1 MAMAPSALVFGSQ
14 TTLPSVEAASR
25 LRAALLLDPRLYS
38 LRTSIE
44 SLPEIWPVLAA
55 SNPELERASG
65 PAEKALRQLCRWLSR
80 GEFPDATGIS
90 ELPATFVTPFTV
102 ILHTVLY
109 MRYTDEEGGL
119 GHDDILRGVRSNGG
133 VQGFCTGLLSAVSVA
148 TSPDLEALSR
158 QASVALR
165 LAVAIGAYIDLD
177 LIDSDVSSAA
187 VRSRAGR
194 KGLEDCLAQFP
205 GAYISVITDELNA
218 TVTAPA
224 ASLDALSQSL
234 VSNGLSARLLDL
246 RGRFHHPAQR
256 KALESLLKLVTS
268 NPAFQF
274 PHSELLA
281 PVYSNINGQLLSSDS
296 IVDTLLQSILVQRC
310 DWHASISTA
319 LHKCNNGG
327 KINIVQFSL
336 VECIPPSILRQARFS
351 VQRMMDVPVQS
362 PLATVPASLNSVGVR
377 TPSAEP
383 IAIIGMG
390 CKFPGADTLE
400 EYWQLLAQGTSMCR
414 TMPEERF
421 KTSGL
426 RRSPDDKVKFWGNF
440 VNDVDAF
447 DHRFFKKS
455 SREAASMDP
464 QQRLALQVAYQT
476 LESAEYSGIAGT
488 KASRDVGCY
497 LGLCASDYTDNVAS
511 HPPNAFSSLGT
522 LRAFLSGKISHFFG
536 WTGPSITYDTACSSS
551 AVAIQAACRALQ
563 TGECSM
569 ALAGGIS
576 LYTSPNFYQNLAAA
590 SFLSPTGPT
599 KPFDA
604 KGDGYCRG
612 EGVGLVFLKRLSAA
626 LADHDYIMGVIA
638 AAAVNQNQNSTA
650 ITVPHSESQIELY
663 RKVVSEAGLHPHDI
677 SFVEAHGTGTPVG
690 DPIEFTSIRTVF
702 GGSDR
707 AEPLTIASVKGN
719 IGHTE
724 GASGVASLI
733 KTVLML
739 QHGMVPLQANH
750 TTLNPKIAPLEQ
762 DKVIIPHTTQPW
774 SASFKAACIN
784 NYGAAGSNAAMI
796 VTEAPAGAKSERQE
810 TLPKYPI
817 YVSANTASSLKAYC
831 TELLRSLS
839 SRAPDCLASLAFQ
852 LANSQ
857 NRGFPHALITSVTS
871 KAELEDQL
879 SAAVEN
885 RNISLQAATPTE
897 RPVVLAFGGQVARSV
912 GLSRQVYDSSAVLR
926 AHLRD
931 CDGILTST
939 GLNSIFPAIFQ
950 KEPIADVVLL
960 HSALFSAQ
968 YSCAM
973 TWIDAGVVPAA
984 LIGHSF
990 GQLTAL
996 TVSGVLSLKD
1006 GLDLTTGRAK
1016 LMRDAW
1022 GPEPGSMISVQA
1034 DVQTVTRLMR
1044 AAETKDPKV
1053 TLEIACFNG
1062 PTSHV
1067 VVGSA
1072 DAADRLEATL
1082 AQESIRYK
1090 RLAVS
1095 HGFHSKFTEPLLP
1108 GLEQC
1113 AGRLAFRTPRYP
1125 IETCSSGSSWTEFN
1139 ASMIVQH
1146 TRTPVYY
1153 TEAVARI
1160 AARLGP
1166 CTWLEVG
1173 TGGSVTGMIR
1183 SALNITSD
1191 HLIQAI
1197 NLAGET
1203 GTAALADATVSL
1215 WKSGHKL
1222 QFWPFHRSERPRY
1235 QQLELPLYQF
1245 EKTRH
1250 WLDWKDTVA
1259 EQTNVPNP
1267 TREETPAEEFLTFVK
1282 YGDRTKQQAEFRIS
1296 TQHEKYSFFVKG
1308 HAVLT
1313 EPLCPAPLYIDLAC
1327 QAGRIVYS
1335 NTSETQIIPSVED
1348 LEIQAPLG
1356 VGDRVIILQLQQSPF
1371 SKTAWTFRFCSRP
1384 ATGASA
1390 EEQLHASG
1398 TIVLRANDTKTAA
1411 EFSRFGRLVSRKRVQ
1426 EMRSDPDCHILQG
1439 PVVYQ
1444 LFSRV
1449 VTYADYYKGVQ
1460 SVHAS
1465 GTEVTGRIKLP
1476 STVEDADMRR
1486 PLLVDNFIQTAGI
1499 HVNCLTDVGAKEV
1512 YVCTKVDRV
1521 QSGVTFAEGLADV
1534 DASWIVHSSYHP
1546 TSEKEVVNDIFV
1558 FNAATGELALFIL
1571 GAHFTRVQISS
1582 LGRVLSRANTA
1593 DGAPV
1598 KVAVPVQ
1605 SPALR
1610 AQPKRVL
1617 LPPAIKRSTTGP
1629 TSEVSDKLKKT
1640 LSRVIEVSVADI
1652 HDRDNLADL
1661 GVDSLLGTEV
1671 LNEVNQVFNVSIPA
1685 DEFALLTD
1693 VASISKCLGS
1703 HLGLH
1708 DSGSQ
1713 PEDLAD
1719 ADSVDSDSDIP
1730 TGAVTSGIT
1739 TPDDSVSRLA
1749 DLLAEHLEYDGTI
1762 EASNNLA
1769 DLGLDSIL
1777 SIELANDIK
1786 KIFNCDVDMS
1796 QLNMDSTFADLIAL
1810 ISALEMGQSL
1820 PSVPASLTT
1829 QGSDLDNAQQA
1840 FEQIRFDYDVY
1851 TKETGFYDFWKRV
1864 YPAQSRLVL
1873 AYTVEAFAQLG
1884 CNLAVMQPGDQLPK
1898 IKYLPVHEKLMQQLY
1913 EILRDGMLVATS
1925 KSGLVRTD
1933 KPVDSTPSTQL
1944 LEEINVRAPQ
1954 HASEHNLLHITG
1966 SKLADCLT
1974 GAADP
1979 LNLLFRSK
1987 ANRDLLAEV
1996 YLNGPMYAAISRLLC
2011 SFLENALSG
2020 RPSSGT
2026 FQILELGGGT
2036 GGTTGHVLDHLVRC
2050 GIPFTYT
2057 FSDVSGSFVAAAR
2070 KKFAGR
2076 PYMEYQVIDIEKEP
2090 ADALIG
2096 KFHAVI
2102 STNCIHATRN
2112 LEHSTGNIH
2121 RMLRPDG
2128 FVALVEF
2135 TRNMYWF
2142 DLVFGLLEGWWLFE
2156 DGRRHVIASE
2166 HFWNTSMRKAGFQ
2179 HVSWTD
2185 GDTLEAR
2192 TLRIITGFRA
2202 PAVVE
2207 SYTPRLDS
2215 RNTETVVE
2223 TVMYKQ
2229 TDGIPLFA
2237 DVYYPPCV
2245 SDEPRP
2251 IALMIH
2257 GGGHVMLSRR
2267 DIRPKQTAHLH
2278 SLGFLPVS
2286 IDYRLCPE
2294 TTLIEGPMR
2303 DVSDAM
2309 AWARSTFCSL
2319 PLLCPGLTVDPSRI
2333 VVVGWSTGGHLAMTT
2348 AFTSIER
2355 GLSPPDAIL
2364 AFYCPTDYEDP
2375 VWAHPNYPENT
2386 DADGLSVMEYN
2397 LLEGVQDRPIT
2408 AYNVP
2413 LSSRSSSKAGG
2424 TPASG
2429 WMAPDDP
2436 RSRIVLHMN
2445 WKGQCLPVLLRG
2457 LPPSSSLSP
2466 SDAEQLMSQP
2476 QPGIE
2481 EIQRVSPYA
2490 QIQKGIYRTP
2500 TFVIHGT
2507 EDDLIPYEQSVRTVQ
2522 ALKDMGVR
2530 AEVSVPQGK
2539 AHLFDMF
2546 KDADGSSWEIVK
2558 RGYNFLKEVVS
2569 GK

>member
-1 MAMAPSALVFGSQ
+1 MALAPSALVFGSQ
-14 TTLPSVEAASR
+14 TTLPSVEAALR
-25 LRAALLLDPRLYS
+25 LRAVLLLDPRLYP
-38 LRTSIE
+38 LRISIE
-44 SLPEIWPVLAA
+44 SLPEIWPVLTV
-55 SNPELERASG
+55 SNPALERVAG
-65 PAEKALRQLCRWLSR
+65 PAEKALRQLCRWISHE
-80 GEFPDATGIS
+80 EFPDSTEIS
-90 ELPATFVTPFTV
+90 ELPATFVTPLTV
-102 ILHTVLY
+102 ILHTILY
-109 MRYTDEEGGL
+109 VRYTSEDGGL
-119 GHDDILRGVRSNGG
+119 GHAGVLRAVQSNGG
-133 VQGFCTGLLSAVSVA
+133 VQGFCTGLLTAATVA

-177 LIDSDVSSAA
+177 LIDSDVSSVA
-187 VRSRAGR
+187 VRSRAGK
-194 KGLEDCLAQFP
+194 KGLEDCLVQFP

-218 TVTAPA
+218 TVTAPT

-234 VSNGLSARLLDL
+234 ASNGLSAKRFDL
-246 RGRFHHPAQR
+246 RGRFHHPAHK
-256 KALESLLKLVTS
+256 KALESLRKLVAS
-268 NPAFQF
+268 NRGFQF
-274 PHSELLA
+274 LHSELLV
-281 PVYSNINGQLLSSDS
+281 PVYANINGQILSSDS
-296 IVDTLLQSILVQRC
+296 IIDTLLQSILVQRC
-310 DWHASISTA
+310 DWYTSISTA
-319 LHKCNNGG
+319 FHKCSSGE
-327 KINIVQFSL
+327 KTNIVQFSL
-336 VECIPPSILRQARFS
+336 VECIPPSFTRQARLS
-351 VQRMMDVPVQS
+351 VQRIADVPVQRL
-362 PLATVPASLNSVGVR
+362 PTTLPASLNTVGTR
-377 TPSAEP
+377 APTSEP
-383 IAIIGMG
+383 VAIIGMG

-400 EYWQLLAQGTSMCR
+400 EYWQLLAHGVSMCR

-421 KTSGL
+421 RTSGL
-426 RRSPDDKVKFWGNF
+426 RRSPDKKLKFWGNF

-464 QQRLALQVAYQT
+464 QQRLLLQVAYQT
-476 LESAEYSGIAGT
+476 LESAEYSGLTGL
-488 KASRDVGCY
+488 KASKDVGCY

-569 ALAGGIS
+569 ALAGGVS

-612 EGVGLVFLKRLSAA
+612 EGVGLVFLKPLSAA
-626 LADHDYIMGVIA
+626 LADHDNIMGVIA
-638 AAAVNQNQNSTA
+638 AAAVNQNKNSTA

-663 RKVVSEAGLHPHDI
+663 RKVVSEAGLHPHDV

-702 GGSDR
+702 GGIDR
-707 AEPLTIASVKGN
+707 ADPLAIASVKGN

-724 GASGVASLI
+724 GAS
-733 KTVLML
+733 
-739 QHGMVPLQANH
+739 
-750 TTLNPKIAPLEQ
+750 
-762 DKVIIPHTTQPW
+762 
-774 SASFKAACIN
+774 
-784 NYGAAGSNAAMI
+784 AGSNAAMI
-796 VTEAPAGAKSERQE
+796 VTEAPTSAKSVKQG

-817 YVSANTASSLKAYC
+817 YVSAYTASSLKAYC
-831 TELLRSLS
+831 TELLRSLR

-852 LANSQ
+852 LANTQ

-879 SAAVEN
+879 SAAIEN
-885 RNISLQAATPTE
+885 RNILLQTATPTE

-926 AHLRD
+926 AHLRE
-931 CDGILTST
+931 CDGIITSA

-960 HSALFSAQ
+960 HSALFAAQ
-968 YSCAM
+968 YACAL

-1006 GLDLTTGRAK
+1006 GLALITGRAK

-1034 DVQTVTRLMR
+1034 DIQTVTRLMR
-1044 AAETKDPKV
+1044 AAETKDPRDN
-1053 TLEIACFNG
+1053 LEIACFNG

-1072 DAADRLEATL
+1072 DTADRLEAVL
-1082 AQESIRYK
+1082 AQESVRYK

-1108 GLEQC
+1108 GLGQC
-1113 AGRLAFRTPRYP
+1113 AGRLNFRTPNYP

-1139 ASMIVQH
+1139 ATMIVQH

-1153 TEAVARI
+1153 TEALDRI

-1173 TGGSVTGMIR
+1173 AGGSVAGMIR
-1183 SALNITSD
+1183 SALNAASN
-1191 HLIQAI
+1191 HLVQTV
-1197 NLAGET
+1197 NLTGET
-1203 GTAALADATVSL
+1203 GTMALADATVSL

-1222 QFWPFHRSERPRY
+1222 QFWPFLRGERACY
-1235 QQLELPLYQF
+1235 QPIQLPPYQF

-1259 EQTNVPNP
+1259 EQTTVAHS
-1267 TREETPAEEFLTFVK
+1267 TREETPVEEFLTFVK
-1282 YGDRTKQQAEFRIS
+1282 YKDSTKQQAEFRIS

-1308 HAVLT
+1308 HAVLA

-1335 NTSETQIIPSVED
+1335 DTNGTQIIPSVED

-1356 VGDRVIILQLQQSPF
+1356 VGDRVIILRLQQSPF
-1371 SKTAWTFRFCSRP
+1371 LKTAWTFCFCSRP
-1384 ATGASA
+1384 DTGASS
-1390 EEQLHASG
+1390 EEQLHATG
-1398 TIVLRANDTKTAA
+1398 TVVLRANDTKTAA
-1411 EFSRFGRLVSRKRVQ
+1411 EFSRFGRLVGSKRVQ
-1426 EMRSDPDCHILQG
+1426 EMRADPDCHILQG

-1465 GTEVTGRIKLP
+1465 GSEVTGRIRLP
-1476 STVEDADMRR
+1476 PNVKDADTRR

-1521 QSGVTFAEGLADV
+1521 QSGATFTEGLTDV

-1546 TSEKEVVNDIFV
+1546 TSDKEVVNDIFV

-1593 DGAPV
+1593 ENAPV

-1610 AQPKRVL
+1610 AQPKKVL
-1617 LPPAIKRSTTGP
+1617 LPPDTKRSTTGP
-1629 TSEVSDKLKKT
+1629 TLDVSDKLKKT
-1640 LSRVIEVSVADI
+1640 LSRVIEVPVADI
-1652 HDRDNLADL
+1652 HDGDILADL

-1671 LNEVNQVFNVSIPA
+1671 LNEINQVFNVSISA

-1693 VASISKCLGS
+1693 VASILKCLS
-1703 HLGLH
+1703 PHLGVH
-1708 DSGSQ
+1708 DGGSQ

-1719 ADSVDSDSDIP
+1719 MDSVDSDSEMP
-1730 TGAVTSGIT
+1730 TGAITSGIT

-1762 EASNNLA
+1762 EGSNNLA

-1786 KIFNCDVDMS
+1786 NIFNCDVDMS
-1796 QLNMDSTFADLIAL
+1796 QLNMDSTFADLVAL
-1810 ISALEMGQSL
+1810 VPALDIRQSL
-1820 PSVPASLTT
+1820 PSLTT
-1829 QGSDLDNAQQA
+1829 SLATRSSDVENAQKA
-1840 FEQIRFDYDVY
+1840 FEQIRFHYDLY
-1851 TKETGFYDFWKRV
+1851 TKDTGFYDFWKRV

-1873 AYTVEAFAQLG
+1873 AYTVEAFTQLG
-1884 CNLAVMQPGDQLPK
+1884 CDLAVMQPGDQLPK
-1898 IKYLPVHEKLMQQLY
+1898 IKYLPVHEKLVLQLHD
-1913 EILRDGMLVATS
+1913 ILRDGMLVAS
-1925 KSGLVRTD
+1925 SESGLVRTD
-1933 KPVDSTPSTQL
+1933 KPVDTTPSTQL
-1944 LEEINVRAPQ
+1944 LEEINAKAPQ
-1954 HASEHNLLHITG
+1954 HASEHKLLHITG

-1996 YLNGPMYAAISRLLC
+1996 YLNGPMYAAISQLLC
-2011 SFLENALSG
+2011 SFLGNAFSG

-2036 GGTTGHVLDHLVRC
+2036 GGTTGHVLDYLVRC

-2070 KKFAGR
+2070 KKFSGR

-2090 ADALIG
+2090 ADSLIG
-2096 KFHAVI
+2096 KYHAVI
-2102 STNCIHATRN
+2102 STNCIHATKN
-2112 LEHSTGNIH
+2112 LEISTGNIH
-2121 RMLRPDG
+2121 KMLRPDG
-2128 FVALVEF
+2128 FAALVEF

-2142 DLVFGLLEGWWLFE
+2142 DLVFGLLEGWWFFE
-2156 DGRRHVIASE
+2156 DGRQHVIASE

-2185 GDTLEAR
+2185 GNTLEAR
-2192 TLRIITGFRA
+2192 TLRVITGFRA
-2202 PAVVE
+2202 PAVNE
-2207 SYTPRLDS
+2207 SYTPKLDS
-2215 RNTETVVE
+2215 RDTETTVE

-2237 DVYYPPCV
+2237 DIYYPPSV
-2245 SDEPRP
+2245 SERPRP

-2257 GGGHVMLSRR
+2257 GGGHVMLSRK

-2294 TTLIEGPMR
+2294 TTLTEGPMR

-2309 AWARSTFCSL
+2309 AWARSTLSSL
-2319 PLLCPGLTVDPSRI
+2319 PLLCPGLTLDSSRV
-2333 VVVGWSTGGHLAMTT
+2333 VVVGWSTGGHLAMTS
-2348 AFTSIER
+2348 AFTSVER

-2375 VWAHPNYPENT
+2375 FWTQPNYPENT
-2386 DADGLSVMEYN
+2386 DADGLSMMKYN
-2397 LLEGVQDRPIT
+2397 LLEGVQERPIT
-2408 AYNVP
+2408 AYNIP
-2413 LSSRSSSKAGG
+2413 LTSRSNSKAGG
-2424 TPASG
+2424 TPAGG

-2457 LPPSSSLSP
+2457 LPPSNSRSS

-2476 QPGIE
+2476 QPEIE

-2490 QIQKGIYRTP
+2490 QIQKGVYRTP

-2522 ALKDMGVR
+2522 VLKDMGVR
-2530 AEVSVPQGK
+2530 AEISVPQGK

-2546 KDADGSSWEIVK
+2546 KDTDGSSWEVVK
-2558 RGYNFLKEVVS
+2558 RGYEFLKEAVS
-2569 GK
+2569 EK

>member
-1 MAMAPSALVFGSQ
+1 MAPAPSALVFGSQ
-14 TTLPSVEAASR
+14 TTLPSTDVASR
-25 LRAALLLDPRLYS
+25 LRAALLLDPRLYP
-38 LRTSIE
+38 LRTTIE
-44 SLPEIWPVLAA
+44 ALPEIWPVILASEPA
-55 SNPELERASG
+55 LERVSG
-65 PAEKALRQLCRWLSR
+65 PAEKALRQLRRWLSHE
-80 GEFPDATGIS
+80 EFPDSTEMS

-109 MRYTDEEGGL
+109 LRYIDEEGGL
-119 GHDDILRGVRSNGG
+119 GHADVLRSVRSNGG
-133 VQGFCTGLLSAVSVA
+133 VQGFCTGLLTAVTVA
-148 TSPDLEALSR
+148 TSPGVEALSR
-158 QASVALR
+158 QASAALR

-177 LIDSDVSSAA
+177 LIDSDVSSVA
-187 VRSRAGR
+187 VRSRAG
-194 KGLEDCLAQFP
+194 KMGLEGCLAQFP
-205 GAYISVITDELNA
+205 GAYISVIADELNS
-218 TVTAPA
+218 TVTAPTT
-224 ASLDALSQSL
+224 SLDALSQSL
-234 VSNGLSARLLDL
+234 ASKGLSAKRFDL
-246 RGRFHHPAQR
+246 RGRFHHSTHK
-256 KALESLLKLVTS
+256 KALESLSKLVVS
-268 NPAFQF
+268 NPDFQLS
-274 PHSELLA
+274 HSELLA
-281 PVYSNINGQLLSSDS
+281 PVYSNIDGQLLSSDS
-296 IVDTLLQSILVQRC
+296 IIDTLLQSILVQRC
-310 DWHASISTA
+310 DWHASISMA
-319 LHKCNNGG
+319 LEQCSDG
-327 KINIVQFSL
+327 KTSVVQFGL
-336 VECIPPSILRQARFS
+336 VECIPSSVLRQARLS
-351 VQRMMDVPVQS
+351 VQRVTDAPVQS
-362 PLATVPASLNSVGVR
+362 PPATVPPALNSVVAKVP
-377 TPSAEP
+377 TPEP
-383 IAIIGMG
+383 IAVIGMG

-426 RRSPDDKVKFWGNF
+426 RRSPDNKLKFWGNF

-464 QQRLALQVAYQT
+464 QQRLVLQVAYQT
-476 LESAEYSGIAGT
+476 LESAEYSGLSGI
-488 KASRDVGCY
+488 KANRDVGCY

-569 ALAGGIS
+569 ALAGGVS

-599 KPFDA
+599 KPFDS

-612 EGVGLVFLKRLSAA
+612 EGVGLVFLKPLSAA
-626 LADHDYIMGVIA
+626 LADHDNIMGVIA

-663 RKVVSEAGLHPHDI
+663 RKVVSEAGLHPHDV

-690 DPIEFTSIRTVF
+690 DPIEFASIRTVF

-707 AEPLTIASVKGN
+707 AEPLDIASVKGN

-724 GASGVASLI
+724 GAS
-733 KTVLML
+733 
-739 QHGMVPLQANH
+739 
-750 TTLNPKIAPLEQ
+750 
-762 DKVIIPHTTQPW
+762 
-774 SASFKAACIN
+774 
-784 NYGAAGSNAAMI
+784 AGSNAAMI
-796 VTEAPAGAKSERQE
+796 VTEGPTGARSEKQRPL
-810 TLPKYPI
+810 TKYPVYI
-817 YVSANTASSLKAYC
+817 SANTTSSLKAYC
-831 TELLRSLS
+831 AELIRFIN
-839 SRAPDCLASLAFQ
+839 SRPADCLASLAFQ
-852 LANSQ
+852 LANRQ
-857 NRGFPHALITSVTS
+857 NRSFPHALVTSVAS
-871 KAELEDQL
+871 KAELEEQL
-879 SAAVEN
+879 SAVVEN
-885 RNISLQAATPTE
+885 TNTLLQAVSPTE

-912 GLSRQVYDSSAVLR
+912 GLSRQLYDSSALLR

-931 CDGILTST
+931 CDNILTSV

-950 KEPIADVVLL
+950 TEPIADVVLL
-960 HSALFSAQ
+960 HSALFSVQ
-968 YSCAM
+968 YACAL
-973 TWIDAGVVPAA
+973 TWLDAGVVPAA
-984 LIGHSF
+984 MIGHSF

-996 TVSGVLSLKD
+996 TVSGVLSLRD
-1006 GLDLTTGRAK
+1006 GLTLITGRAK
-1016 LMRDAW
+1016 LMRDTW
-1022 GPEPGSMISVQA
+1022 GPEPGSMVSVQA
-1034 DVQTVTRLMR
+1034 DVQTVTRLM
-1044 AAETKDPKV
+1044 KV
-1053 TLEIACFNG
+1053 VQADNPEDILEIACFNG

-1072 DAADRLEATL
+1072 DAADRLQAALT
-1082 AQESIRYK
+1082 QESIRYK

-1095 HGFHSKFTEPLLP
+1095 HGFHSRFTEPLLS

-1113 AGRLAFRTPRYP
+1113 AEKLAFRNAKYP
-1125 IETCSSGSSWTEFN
+1125 IETCSSGSTWTEFN

-1153 TEAVARI
+1153 TDALNRI

-1173 TGGSVTGMIR
+1173 AGGSVAGMIR
-1183 SALNITSD
+1183 SALNAPSD
-1191 HLIQAI
+1191 HLIQPVNI
-1197 NLAGET
+1197 GGET
-1203 GTAALADATVSL
+1203 ATAALTDTMISL
-1215 WKSGHKL
+1215 WKSGHKV
-1222 QFWPFHRSERPRY
+1222 QFWPFHRSERACY
-1235 QQLELPLYQF
+1235 QPLELPPYQF

-1250 WLDWKDTVA
+1250 WLDWKDTVS
-1259 EQTNVPNP
+1259 EQTEAIHR
-1267 TREETPAEEFLTFVK
+1267 TMEETPAEEFLTFVK
-1282 YGDRTKQQAEFRIS
+1282 YSDSTKQQAEFRIS

-1308 HAVLT
+1308 HAVLA

-1327 QAGRIVYS
+1327 QAAQLVS
-1335 NTSETQIIPSVED
+1335 PNTNETQLIPSVED

-1356 VGDRVIILQLQQSPF
+1356 ASDRVISLRLEQSSF
-1371 SKTAWTFRFCSRP
+1371 SKMAWTFCFCSRP
-1384 ATGASA
+1384 TMSASL
-1390 EEQLHASG
+1390 EEQLHATG
-1398 TIVLRANDTKTAA
+1398 TIALRAKDAKTAA
-1411 EFSRFGRLVSRKRVQ
+1411 EFSRFGRLVSSKRHQ
-1426 EMRSDPDCHILQG
+1426 EMKSDPDCHILQG

-1444 LFSRV
+1444 LFSKV

-1465 GTEVTGRIKLP
+1465 GPEVTGRIKLP
-1476 STVEDADMRR
+1476 SSVEDADTRR

-1499 HVNCLTDVGAKEV
+1499 HVNCLSDTGAKEV

-1521 QSGVTFAEGLADV
+1521 QSGAAFTERLADV

-1546 TSEKEVVNDIFV
+1546 TSDKEVVNDIFV
-1558 FNAATGELALFIL
+1558 FNAATGELGLFIL

-1582 LGRVLSRANTA
+1582 LVRVLARANTA
-1593 DGAPV
+1593 EGAPGKVLESDKSPVV
-1598 KVAVPVQ
+1598 K
-1605 SPALR
+1605 
-1610 AQPKRVL
+1610 AQPKPVL
-1617 LPPAIKRSTTGP
+1617 TPPPTKRSATRQS
-1629 TSEVSDKLKKT
+1629 SEFSARLKQT
-1640 LSRVIEVSVADI
+1640 LSRVIEVPVADI
-1652 HDRDNLADL
+1652 HDGDNLADM

-1671 LNEVNQVFNVSIPA
+1671 LNEINQAFNVSIPA

-1693 VASISKCLGS
+1693 VASISICLGT
-1703 HLGLH
+1703 HLGVQ

-1719 ADSVDSDSDIP
+1719 ADSVDSDSDLP
-1730 TGAVTSGIT
+1730 TGVVTSGIT
-1739 TPDDSVSRLA
+1739 TPDDSVTRLA
-1749 DLLAEHLEYDGTI
+1749 DLVAEHLEYDGTI

-1777 SIELANDIK
+1777 SIELASDIK

-1796 QLNMDSTFADLIAL
+1796 QLNMDSTFADLVAL
-1810 ISALEMGQSL
+1810 VPGLGAEH
-1820 PSVPASLTT
+1820 SVPPLPASLTT
-1829 QGSDLDNAQQA
+1829 ESSDLSNAQQA
-1840 FEQIRFDYDVY
+1840 FEQVRLDYDVH
-1851 TKETGFYDFWKRV
+1851 TKETGFYGFWRRV
-1864 YPAQSRLVL
+1864 YPTQSRLVL

-1884 CNLAVMQPGDQLPK
+1884 CDLALMQPGDRLPK
-1898 IKYLPVHEKLMQQLY
+1898 INYLPVHEKLVQQLY
-1913 EILRDGMLVATS
+1913 NILRDGMLVATS
-1925 KSGLVRTD
+1925 DAGLVRTD
-1933 KPVDSTPSTQL
+1933 KPVDPTPATQL
-1944 LEEINVRAPQ
+1944 LEEIFAKAPQ
-1954 HASEHNLLHITG
+1954 HTSEHKLLHITG
-1966 SKLADCLT
+1966 SKLGDCLT

-1979 LNLLFRSK
+1979 LSLLFRSK

-2011 SFLENALSG
+2011 SFLGNAFSG
-2020 RPSSGT
+2020 GPSSGT

-2036 GGTTGHVLDHLVRC
+2036 GGTTGHVLDYLVRC

-2112 LEHSTGNIH
+2112 LEISTGNIH

-2156 DGRRHVIASE
+2156 DGRPHVIASE
-2166 HFWNTSMRKAGFQ
+2166 QFWNASMRKAGFQ

-2185 GDTLEAR
+2185 GDSPEAR
-2192 TLRIITGFRA
+2192 TLRVITGFRA
-2202 PAVVE
+2202 PAVLE
-2207 SYTPRLDS
+2207 SFTPRLDS
-2215 RNTETVVE
+2215 RDTETAVE
-2223 TVMYKQ
+2223 TVLYRQ
-2229 TDGIPLFA
+2229 AEETPLFA
-2237 DVYYPPCV
+2237 DIHYPPSV

-2278 SLGFLPVS
+2278 SLGFLPIS

-2294 TTLIEGPMR
+2294 VTLTEGPMR

-2309 AWARSTFCSL
+2309 AWARSTLPSL
-2319 PLLCPGLTVDPSRI
+2319 QLLCPGLAVDTSR
-2333 VVVGWSTGGHLAMTT
+2333 VVIVGWSTGGHLAMTT
-2348 AFTSIER
+2348 AFTCLER

-2375 VWAHPNYPENT
+2375 VWAKPNYPENT
-2386 DADGLSVMEYN
+2386 DVDGLSVMKYN
-2397 LLEGVQDRPIT
+2397 LLEGVQKRPIT
-2408 AYNVP
+2408 AYNIP
-2413 LSSRSSSKAGG
+2413 PSSRSSSKTGG
-2424 TPASG
+2424 TPAGG

-2457 LPPSSSLSP
+2457 LPHSDSVSS
-2466 SDAEQLMSQP
+2466 DEAEQLMSQP
-2476 QPGIE
+2476 QPNIE

-2490 QIQKGIYRTP
+2490 QIQKGVYRTP

-2507 EDDLIPYEQSVRTVQ
+2507 EDDLIPYQQSVRTVQ
-2522 ALKDMGVR
+2522 ALKDKGIR
-2530 AEVSVPQGK
+2530 AEVSAPQGK
-2539 AHLFDMF
+2539 VHLFDMF
-2546 KDADGSSWEIVK
+2546 KDVDGSSWEVVK
-2558 RGYNFLKEVVS
+2558 RGYDFLKEMVS
-2569 GK
+2569 EK

>member
-1 MAMAPSALVFGSQ
+1 
-14 TTLPSVEAASR
+14 
-25 LRAALLLDPRLYS
+25 
-38 LRTSIE
+38 
-44 SLPEIWPVLAA
+44 
-55 SNPELERASG
+55 
-65 PAEKALRQLCRWLSR
+65 
-80 GEFPDATGIS
+80 
-90 ELPATFVTPFTV
+90 
-102 ILHTVLY
+102 
-109 MRYTDEEGGL
+109 
-119 GHDDILRGVRSNGG
+119 
-133 VQGFCTGLLSAVSVA
+133 
-148 TSPDLEALSR
+148 
-158 QASVALR
+158 
-165 LAVAIGAYIDLD
+165 
-177 LIDSDVSSAA
+177 
-187 VRSRAGR
+187 
-194 KGLEDCLAQFP
+194 
-205 GAYISVITDELNA
+205 VITDELNA
-218 TVTAPA
+218 TVTAPT

-234 VSNGLSARLLDL
+234 ASNGLCAKRFDL
-246 RGRFHHPAQR
+246 RGRFHHPAHK
-256 KALESLLKLVTS
+256 KALDCLRNLVAS

-274 PHSELLA
+274 SHSELLA
-281 PVYSNINGQLLSSDS
+281 PVYSNIDGQLLSSDS
-296 IVDTLLQSILVQRC
+296 IIDTLLQSILVQRC

-319 LHKCNNGG
+319 LHKCSSGG
-327 KINIVQFSL
+327 KTNVFQFSL
-336 VECIPPSILRQARFS
+336 VECIPPSLLRQARLS
-351 VQRMMDVPVQS
+351 VHRITDVPVQTS
-362 PLATVPASLNSVGVR
+362 SATVPTSLIAVGAR
-377 TPSAEP
+377 FPTSEP

-400 EYWQLLAQGTSMCR
+400 EYWLLLAQGTSMCR

-426 RRSPDDKVKFWGNF
+426 RRSPDEKVKFWGNF

-464 QQRLALQVAYQT
+464 QQRLVLQVAYQT
-476 LESAEYSGIAGT
+476 LESAEYSGLSGI

-569 ALAGGIS
+569 ALAGGVS

-612 EGVGLVFLKRLSAA
+612 EGVGLVFLKPLSAA
-626 LADHDYIMGVIA
+626 LADHDNIMGVIA

-663 RKVVSEAGLHPHDI
+663 RKVVSEAGLHPHDV

-707 AEPLTIASVKGN
+707 ADPLAIASVKGN

-739 QHGMVPLQANH
+739 QRGMIPMQANH
-750 TTLNPKIAPLEQ
+750 ATLNPKIAPLQQ
-762 DKVIIPHTTQPW
+762 DKVTIPNTTQPW
-774 SASFKAACIN
+774 SANFKAACIN

-796 VTEAPAGAKSERQE
+796 VTEAPTGARPEKQG
-810 TLPKYPI
+810 TLPKCPI

-831 TELLRSLS
+831 KELLRSLR

-852 LANSQ
+852 LANTQ

-885 RNISLQAATPTE
+885 KNSSLQTATPTE

-912 GLSRQVYDSSAVLR
+912 GLSRQVYDSSTVLR
-926 AHLRD
+926 THLSN
-931 CDGILTST
+931 CDGILTSA

-968 YSCAM
+968 YACAM

-984 LIGHSF
+984 VIGHSF

-996 TVSGVLSLKD
+996 SVSGVLSLKD
-1006 GLDLTTGRAK
+1006 GLSLITGRAK

-1022 GPEPGSMISVQA
+1022 GPEPGSMVSAQA
-1034 DVQTVTRLMR
+1034 DVQTVTRLMK
-1044 AAETKDPKV
+1044 AAETKDPKD

-1062 PTSHV
+1062 PMSHV
-1067 VVGSA
+1067 IVGSA
-1072 DAADRLEATL
+1072 DAADRLEAAL

-1095 HGFHSKFTEPLLP
+1095 HGFHSKLTEPLLP

-1113 AGRLAFRTPRYP
+1113 AERLTFRTPKYP

-1146 TRTPVYY
+1146 TRTAVYY
-1153 TEAVARI
+1153 TEALARI
-1160 AARLGP
+1160 TARLGP

-1173 TGGSVTGMIR
+1173 AGCSVAGMIR
-1183 SALNITSD
+1183 SALNVPSD
-1191 HLIQAI
+1191 HLIQAV

-1203 GTAALADATVSL
+1203 GTAALADATVNL

-1222 QFWPFHRSERPRY
+1222 QFWSFHRSERACY
-1235 QQLELPLYQF
+1235 QPLELPPYQF

-1259 EQTNVPNP
+1259 EQTTVAHP
-1267 TREETPAEEFLTFVK
+1267 TREESPVEEFLTFVK
-1282 YGDRTKQQAEFRIS
+1282 YKDSTKQQAEFRIS
-1296 TQHEKYSFFVKG
+1296 TQHGKYSFFVKG
-1308 HAVLT
+1308 HAVLA

-1327 QAGRIVYS
+1327 QAGRMVYS
-1335 NTSETQIIPSVED
+1335 DTSGTQIMPSVED

-1356 VGDRVIILQLQQSPF
+1356 VGDRVIILRLQQSTF
-1371 SKTAWTFRFCSRP
+1371 LKAAWTFCFCSRP
-1384 ATGASA
+1384 ATGVSA
-1390 EEQLHASG
+1390 EEQLHATG
-1398 TIVLRANDTKTAA
+1398 TVVLRANDTKTAA
-1411 EFSRFGRLVSRKRVQ
+1411 EFSRFGRLVSSKRAQ

-1444 LFSRV
+1444 LFSRI

-1460 SVHAS
+1460 SVYAS
-1465 GTEVTGRIKLP
+1465 GTEVMGRIRLP
-1476 STVEDADMRR
+1476 PTVNDANTRR

-1521 QSGVTFAEGLADV
+1521 QSGATFTEGLADV

-1582 LGRVLSRANTA
+1582 LGRALSRANTA

-1598 KVAVPVQ
+1598 NVAVPVQ
-1605 SPALR
+1605 SPTLR

-1617 LPPAIKRSTTGP
+1617 LPPVTKRSKTGP
-1629 TSEVSDKLKKT
+1629 TLENSEKLKET
-1640 LSRVIEVSVADI
+1640 LSRVIEVPVADI
-1652 HDRDNLADL
+1652 HDGDFLADL

-1671 LNEVNQVFNVSIPA
+1671 LNEINQVFNVSIPA
-1685 DEFALLTD
+1685 NEFALLAD
-1693 VASISKCLGS
+1693 VASISKCLAS
-1703 HLGLH
+1703 HLGAH
-1708 DSGSQ
+1708 DSGFQ
-1713 PEDLAD
+1713 LEDLAD
-1719 ADSVDSDSDIP
+1719 ADSVDSDSDVP

-1786 KIFNCDVDMS
+1786 NIFNCDVDMS
-1796 QLNMDSTFADLIAL
+1796 QLSMNSTFADLVAL
-1810 ISALEMGQSL
+1810 VPALDIGQSL
-1820 PSVPASLTT
+1820 SSLPASLTS
-1829 QGSDLDNAQQA
+1829 QGSGMENAQHA

-1851 TKETGFYDFWKRV
+1851 TKETGFNDFWKRV

-1884 CNLAVMQPGDQLPK
+1884 CDLAVMQPGDRLPK
-1898 IKYLPVHEKLMQQLY
+1898 INCLPTHEKLVQRLY
-1913 EILRDGMLVATS
+1913 DILRDGMLVATS
-1925 KSGLVRTD
+1925 DSGLVRTD
-1933 KPVDSTPSTQL
+1933 KPVDPTSSPRL
-1944 LEEINVRAPQ
+1944 LEEINMKAPQ
-1954 HASEHNLLHITG
+1954 HASEHGLLHITG

-1974 GAADP
+1974 GAVDP

-1996 YLNGPMYAAISRLLC
+1996 YLNGPMYAAISGLLC
-2011 SFLENALSG
+2011 SFLGNAFSG

-2036 GGTTGHVLDHLVRC
+2036 GGTTGHVLDYLVRS

-2076 PYMEYQVIDIEKEP
+2076 PYMEYQVTDIEKEP
-2090 ADALIG
+2090 ADSMIG

-2112 LEHSTGNIH
+2112 LEISTGNIH
-2121 RMLRPDG
+2121 KMLRPDG

-2135 TRNMYWF
+2135 TRNIYWF

-2156 DGRRHVIASE
+2156 DGRQHVIASE

-2185 GDTLEAR
+2185 GDSLEAR
-2192 TLRIITGFRA
+2192 TLRLITGFRA
-2202 PAVVE
+2202 PAANE
-2207 SYTPRLDS
+2207 IYTPRLDS
-2215 RNTETVVE
+2215 RDTETAVE
-2223 TVMYKQ
+2223 SVMYKQ

-2237 DVYYPPCV
+2237 DVYYPPSV
-2245 SDEPRP
+2245 SNEPRP
-2251 IALMIH
+2251 IGELYGHPFMHVREADCEPCSPDGPRRRPRDALSQ
-2257 GGGHVMLSRR
+2257 GHS
-2267 DIRPKQTAHLH
+2267 
-2278 SLGFLPVS
+2278 S
-2286 IDYRLCPE
+2286 E
-2294 TTLIEGPMR
+2294 
-2303 DVSDAM
+2303 
-2309 AWARSTFCSL
+2309 
-2319 PLLCPGLTVDPSRI
+2319 
-2333 VVVGWSTGGHLAMTT
+2333 
-2348 AFTSIER
+2348 
-2355 GLSPPDAIL
+2355 
-2364 AFYCPTDYEDP
+2364 
-2375 VWAHPNYPENT
+2375 
-2386 DADGLSVMEYN
+2386 AD
-2397 LLEGVQDRPIT
+2397 
-2408 AYNVP
+2408 
-2413 LSSRSSSKAGG
+2413 G
-2424 TPASG
+2424 TPAL
-2429 WMAPDDP
+2429 A
-2436 RSRIVLHMN
+2436 R
-2445 WKGQCLPVLLRG
+2445 
-2457 LPPSSSLSP
+2457 LSP
-2466 SDAEQLMSQP
+2466 GLDRLPSLPRDYVD
-2476 QPGIE
+2476 
-2481 EIQRVSPYA
+2481 R
-2490 QIQKGIYRTP
+2490 
-2500 TFVIHGT
+2500 
-2507 EDDLIPYEQSVRTVQ
+2507 
-2522 ALKDMGVR
+2522 R
-2530 AEVSVPQGK
+2530 ANAGC
-2539 AHLFDMF
+2539 
-2546 KDADGSSWEIVK
+2546 
-2558 RGYNFLKEVVS
+2558 
-2569 GK
+2569 

>member
-1 MAMAPSALVFGSQ
+1 MAPTPSALVFGSQ
-14 TTLPSVEAASR
+14 TTLPSADVASR
-25 LRAALLLDPRLYS
+25 LRAALLLNPRLYP

-44 SLPEIWPVLAA
+44 ALSEIWPVLIAFDPA
-55 SNPELERASG
+55 LGRVAG
-65 PAEKALRQLCRWLSR
+65 PAEKALRQLCRWLTHE
-80 GEFPDATGIS
+80 EFPDATEIS

-109 MRYTDEEGGL
+109 LRYTDEEGGL
-119 GHDDILRGVRSNGG
+119 GHAEVLEAVRSNGG
-133 VQGFCTGLLSAVSVA
+133 VQGFCTGLLSAVTVA
-148 TSPDLEALSR
+148 TSPSVEALSR

-177 LIDSDVSSAA
+177 LIDSDVSSLA
-187 VRSRAGR
+187 VRSRAGK

-205 GAYISVITDELNA
+205 TAYISVITDELNS
-218 TVTAPA
+218 TVTAPT

-234 VSNGLSARLLDL
+234 AANGLSAKCFDL
-246 RGRFHHPAQR
+246 RGRFHHSAHK
-256 KALESLLKLVTS
+256 KALEGLHQLVAS
-268 NPAFQF
+268 NPGFQLS
-274 PHSELLA
+274 HSELLA
-281 PVYSNINGQLLSSDS
+281 PVYSNVDGQLLSSDS
-296 IVDTLLQSILVQRC
+296 IIDTLLQSILVQRC
-310 DWHASISTA
+310 DWKASVSAA
-319 LHKCNNGG
+319 LNQCSDE
-327 KINIVQFSL
+327 KIHVVQFGL
-336 VECIPPSILRQARFS
+336 VECIPSSILRQARLS
-351 VQRMMDVPVQS
+351 LQRVTDVPVQS
-362 PLATVPASLNSVGVR
+362 PPAALAPALSSVAAR
-377 TPSAEP
+377 ALAPEP

-426 RRSPDDKVKFWGNF
+426 RRSPDDKLKFWGNF
-440 VNDVDAF
+440 VDDVDAF

-464 QQRLALQVAYQT
+464 QQRLVLQVAYQT
-476 LESAEYSGIAGT
+476 LESAEYSGLAGI

-511 HPPNAFSSLGT
+511 NPPNAFSSLGT

-569 ALAGGIS
+569 ALAGGVS

-612 EGVGLVFLKRLSAA
+612 EGVGLVFLKPLSAA
-626 LADHDYIMGVIA
+626 LADQDHIMGVIA

-650 ITVPHSESQIELY
+650 ITVPHSESQIDLY
-663 RKVVSEAGLHPHDI
+663 RMVVSEAGLHPHDVT
-677 SFVEAHGTGTPVG
+677 FVEAHGTGTPVG

-707 AEPLTIASVKGN
+707 AEPLAIASVKGN

-739 QHGMVPLQANH
+739 EHGVIPMQANH

-762 DKVIIPHTTQPW
+762 DKVRIPLATQPW
-774 SASFKAACIN
+774 SAGFKAACIN

-796 VTEAPAGAKSERQE
+796 VTEGPTGVRSEKQRPL
-810 TLPKYPI
+810 TKYPV

-831 TELLRSLS
+831 AELFRFANSCG
-839 SRAPDCLASLAFQ
+839 ADCLASLTFQ
-852 LANSQ
+852 LANRQ
-857 NRGFPHALITSVTS
+857 NRSFPHALITSVAS
-871 KAELEDQL
+871 KAELEEKL
-879 SAAVEN
+879 SGVVEN
-885 RNISLQAATPTE
+885 KNIPLQVASPTE

-912 GLSRQVYDSSAVLR
+912 GLSRQLYDSSALLR

-931 CDGILTST
+931 CDSILTSV
-939 GLNSIFPAIFQ
+939 GLDSIFPAVFQ
-950 KEPIADVVLL
+950 TEPIADVVLL
-960 HSALFSAQ
+960 HSALFSVQ
-968 YSCAM
+968 YACAL
-973 TWIDAGVVPAA
+973 TWLDAGLVPAA

-996 TVSGVLSLKD
+996 TVSGVLSLRD
-1006 GLDLTTGRAK
+1006 GLALITGRAK

-1022 GPEPGSMISVQA
+1022 GPEPGSMVSVQA
-1034 DVQTVTRLMR
+1034 DVQTVTRLM
-1044 AAETKDPKV
+1044 KV
-1053 TLEIACFNG
+1053 VQADNPEDTLEIACFNG

-1072 DAADRLEATL
+1072 DAADRLQAAL

-1095 HGFHSKFTEPLLP
+1095 HGFHSKFTEPILSE
-1108 GLEQC
+1108 LEQC
-1113 AGRLAFRTPRYP
+1113 AEKLAFRKAKYP
-1125 IETCSSGSSWTEFN
+1125 IETCSSGSSWTESN

-1153 TEAVARI
+1153 TEAVTRI
-1160 AARLGP
+1160 AARFGP

-1173 TGGSVTGMIR
+1173 AGGSVAGMVR
-1183 SALNITSD
+1183 SALNSPSD
-1191 HLIQAI
+1191 HLIQAV
-1197 NLAGET
+1197 NLGGEAA
-1203 GTAALADATVSL
+1203 TAALADTITSL
-1215 WKSGHKL
+1215 WKAGHKV
-1222 QFWPFHRSERPRY
+1222 QFWPFSRSERACY
-1235 QQLELPLYQF
+1235 QPLELPPYQF

-1250 WLDWKDTVA
+1250 WLDWKDTVSEHTDA
-1259 EQTNVPNP
+1259 AHP
-1267 TREETPAEEFLTFVK
+1267 TREEAPAEEFLTFVK
-1282 YGDRTKQQAEFRIS
+1282 YSDSTKQQAEFRIS

-1308 HAVLT
+1308 HAVLAQ
-1313 EPLCPAPLYIDLAC
+1313 PLCPAPLYIDLAC
-1327 QAGRIVYS
+1327 QAVQLVSS
-1335 NTSETQIIPSVED
+1335 NTSETQLIPSVED

-1356 VGDRVIILQLQQSPF
+1356 ASDRIISLRLQQSSF
-1371 SKTAWTFRFCSRP
+1371 SKLAWTFCFCSRP
-1384 ATGASA
+1384 TMSASA
-1390 EEQLHASG
+1390 EEQLHATG
-1398 TIVLRANDTKTAA
+1398 NIVLRANDTKTAA
-1411 EFSRFGRLVSRKRVQ
+1411 EFSRFGRLVSSKRHQ
-1426 EMRSDPDCHILQG
+1426 EMKSDPDCHILQG

-1444 LFSRV
+1444 LFGRV

-1460 SVHAS
+1460 NVHAS
-1465 GTEVTGRIKLP
+1465 GPEVTGRIKLP
-1476 STVEDADMRR
+1476 STVQDSATRR

-1499 HVNCLTDVGAKEV
+1499 HVNCLSDAGPKEV

-1521 QSGVTFAEGLADV
+1521 QSGLAFTERLADV

-1546 TSEKEVVNDIFV
+1546 TSEKEVVNDIYV

-1582 LGRVLSRANTA
+1582 LVRVLSRANTA
-1593 DGAPV
+1593 EAVPV
-1598 KVAVPVQ
+1598 KVVVPDR
-1605 SPALR
+1605 SPVMK
-1610 AQPKRVL
+1610 AQPKAVL
-1617 LPPAIKRSTTGP
+1617 TPRPTKRSTTGQ
-1629 TSEVSDKLKKT
+1629 SSDVSAKLKKT
-1640 LSRVIEVSVADI
+1640 LSHLIEVPVASI
-1652 HDRDNLADL
+1652 HDGDILADL

-1671 LNEVNQVFNVSIPA
+1671 LNEINQAFNVSIPA
-1685 DEFALLTD
+1685 DEFAVLTD
-1693 VASISKCLGS
+1693 VASISKCLGTY
-1703 HLGLH
+1703 LGVH
-1708 DSGSQ
+1708 DNGSE

-1719 ADSVDSDSDIP
+1719 VDSVESDSDVP
-1730 TGAVTSGIT
+1730 TGVITSGIT
-1739 TPDDSVSRLA
+1739 TPDDLVTRLA
-1749 DLLAEHLEYDGTI
+1749 DLVAEHLECDGTI

-1777 SIELANDIK
+1777 SIELASDIK

-1796 QLNMDSTFADLIAL
+1796 QLNMDSTFADLVAL
-1810 ISALEMGQSL
+1810 VPGLGVGQSL
-1820 PSVPASLTT
+1820 PCLPASLTT
-1829 QGSDLDNAQQA
+1829 EGSGLDNAQRA
-1840 FEQIRFDYDVY
+1840 FEQVRFDYDVY

-1864 YPAQSRLVL
+1864 YPSQSRLVL

-1884 CNLAVMQPGDQLPK
+1884 CDLATMQPGDRLPNT
-1898 IKYLPVHEKLMQQLY
+1898 KYLPVHEKLMQQLY
-1913 EILRDGMLVATS
+1913 NVLRDGMLVATS
-1925 KSGLVRTD
+1925 DSGLVRTD
-1933 KPVDSTPSTQL
+1933 KAVDPTPATQL
-1944 LEEINVRAPQ
+1944 LKEINSKAPQ
-1954 HASEHNLLHITG
+1954 HTSEHTLLHITG
-1966 SKLADCLT
+1966 SKLGDCLT

-2011 SFLENALSG
+2011 SFLGNAFSG

-2036 GGTTGHVLDHLVRC
+2036 GGTTGHVLDYLVRC

-2076 PYMEYQVIDIEKEP
+2076 PYMEYQVIDIEKQP

-2112 LEHSTGNIH
+2112 LEISTRNIH

-2156 DGRRHVIASE
+2156 DGRPHVIASE

-2192 TLRIITGFRA
+2192 TLRVIAGFRA
-2202 PAVVE
+2202 PALADV
-2207 SYTPRLDS
+2207 STPRLDI
-2215 RNTETVVE
+2215 RDTETAVE
-2223 TVMYKQ
+2223 TVLYKQ
-2229 TDGIPLFA
+2229 AEETPLFA
-2237 DVYYPPCV
+2237 DIYYPPSV
-2245 SDEPRP
+2245 SDQPRP

-2257 GGGHVMLSRR
+2257 GGGHIMLSRR

-2278 SLGFLPVS
+2278 SLGFLPIS

-2294 TTLIEGPMR
+2294 TTLAEGPMR

-2309 AWARSTFCSL
+2309 AWARSTLTSL
-2319 PLLCPGLTVDPSRI
+2319 KLLCPGLTVDPSR
-2333 VVVGWSTGGHLAMTT
+2333 VVAVGWSTGGHLAMTT

-2364 AFYCPTDYEDP
+2364 AFYCPTDYLDP
-2375 VWAHPNYPENT
+2375 VWAKPNYPENT
-2386 DADGLSVMEYN
+2386 DADGLSAMKYN
-2397 LLEGVQDRPIT
+2397 LLEGVQKHPVT
-2408 AYNVP
+2408 AYNIP
-2413 LSSRSSSKAGG
+2413 PSLRSSSRAGG
-2424 TPASG
+2424 TPAGG

-2457 LPPSSSLSP
+2457 LPHSDSVSP
-2466 SDAEQLMSQP
+2466 SEAEQLMSQS
-2476 QPGIE
+2476 QPDIQ

-2490 QIQKGIYRTP
+2490 QIQKGVYRTP

-2507 EDDLIPYEQSVRTVQ
+2507 EDDLIPYQQSVRTVQ
-2522 ALKDMGVR
+2522 ALKDKGVR
-2530 AEVSVPQGK
+2530 AEVCVPQGK
-2539 AHLFDMF
+2539 VHLFDMF
-2546 KDADGSSWEIVK
+2546 KDVDGSSWEVVK
-2558 RGYNFLKEVVS
+2558 RGYAFLKEVVS
-2569 GK
+2569 EN

>member
-1 MAMAPSALVFGSQ
+1 M
-14 TTLPSVEAASR
+14 
-25 LRAALLLDPRLYS
+25 
-38 LRTSIE
+38 
-44 SLPEIWPVLAA
+44 
-55 SNPELERASG
+55 
-65 PAEKALRQLCRWLSR
+65 
-80 GEFPDATGIS
+80 
-90 ELPATFVTPFTV
+90 
-102 ILHTVLY
+102 
-109 MRYTDEEGGL
+109 
-119 GHDDILRGVRSNGG
+119 
-133 VQGFCTGLLSAVSVA
+133 
-148 TSPDLEALSR
+148 
-158 QASVALR
+158 
-165 LAVAIGAYIDLD
+165 
-177 LIDSDVSSAA
+177 
-187 VRSRAGR
+187 
-194 KGLEDCLAQFP
+194 
-205 GAYISVITDELNA
+205 
-218 TVTAPA
+218 
-224 ASLDALSQSL
+224 
-234 VSNGLSARLLDL
+234 
-246 RGRFHHPAQR
+246 RGRFHHPVHK
-256 KALESLLKLVTS
+256 KALEGLYNLAAS

-274 PHSELLA
+274 SHSELLA
-281 PVYSNINGQLLSSDS
+281 PVYSNIDGQLLSSDS
-296 IVDTLLQSILVQRC
+296 IIDTLLQSILVRRC
-310 DWHASISTA
+310 DWYASISTA
-319 LHKCNNGG
+319 LHKCSSGR
-327 KINIVQFSL
+327 KTSVVQFSL
-336 VECIPPSILRQARFS
+336 VECIPPSVLRQARLS
-351 VQRMMDVPVQS
+351 VQRITEVPVQS
-362 PLATVPASLNSVGVR
+362 SPENVPTPLNAVGAR
-377 TPSAEP
+377 IQTSEP

-426 RRSPDDKVKFWGNF
+426 RRSPDEKLKFWGNF

-464 QQRLALQVAYQT
+464 QQRLVLQVAYQT
-476 LESAEYSGIAGT
+476 LESAEYSGLAGI

-563 TGECSM
+563 TRECSM
-569 ALAGGIS
+569 ALAGGVS

-612 EGVGLVFLKRLSAA
+612 EGVGLVFLKPLSAA
-626 LADHDYIMGVIA
+626 LADHDNIMGVIA

-663 RKVVSEAGLHPHDI
+663 RKVVSEAGLHPHDV

-707 AEPLTIASVKGN
+707 AGPLAIASVKGN

-739 QHGMVPLQANH
+739 QRGMIPMQANH

-762 DKVIIPHTTQPW
+762 DKVIIPHKTQPW
-774 SASFKAACIN
+774 SANFKAACIN

-796 VTEAPAGAKSERQE
+796 VTETPTGARSEKQG
-810 TLPKYPI
+810 TLTKCPI

-831 TELLRSLS
+831 KELLRSFRS
-839 SRAPDCLASLAFQ
+839 HSPECLASLAFQ
-852 LANSQ
+852 LANTQ

-885 RNISLQAATPTE
+885 RINSLQTVAPTE

-912 GLSRQVYDSSAVLR
+912 GLSRQVYDNSAILR
-926 AHLRD
+926 THLSN
-931 CDGILTST
+931 CDDILTSA
-939 GLNSIFPAIFQ
+939 GLKSIFPAIFQ

-968 YSCAM
+968 YACAM
-973 TWIDAGVVPAA
+973 TWIDAGVIPAA

-996 TVSGVLSLKD
+996 SVGGVLSLKD
-1006 GLDLTTGRAK
+1006 GLSLITGRAK

-1022 GPEPGSMISVQA
+1022 GPEPGSMVSVQA
-1034 DVQTVTRLMR
+1034 DIQTVTRLMK
-1044 AAETKDPKV
+1044 AAETKDPKDA
-1053 TLEIACFNG
+1053 LEIACFNG

-1072 DAADRLEATL
+1072 DAADRLEAAL

-1113 AGRLAFRTPRYP
+1113 AERLTFRTPKYL

-1146 TRTPVYY
+1146 TRTAVYY
-1153 TEAVARI
+1153 TEALARI
-1160 AARLGP
+1160 AARLGA

-1173 TGGSVTGMIR
+1173 TGGSVAGMIR
-1183 SALNITSD
+1183 SALNVPSD
-1191 HLIQAI
+1191 HLIQAV

-1203 GTAALADATVSL
+1203 GTAALADATVKL

-1222 QFWPFHRSERPRY
+1222 QFWPFHRSERACY
-1235 QQLELPLYQF
+1235 QPLELPPYQF

-1259 EQTNVPNP
+1259 EQTTVTHS
-1267 TREETPAEEFLTFVK
+1267 TRDETPVEEFLTFVK
-1282 YGDRTKQQAEFRIS
+1282 YKDSTKQQAEFRIS

-1308 HAVLT
+1308 HAVLA

-1327 QAGRIVYS
+1327 QAGQMVYS
-1335 NTSETQIIPSVED
+1335 DTSGTMIIPSVED

-1356 VGDRVIILQLQQSPF
+1356 VGDRVIILRLQQSPF
-1371 SKTAWTFRFCSRP
+1371 LKTAWTFYFCSRP
-1384 ATGASA
+1384 VTGDSA
-1390 EEQLHASG
+1390 EEQLHATG
-1398 TIVLRANDTKTAA
+1398 TVVLRANDTKTAA
-1411 EFSRFGRLVSRKRVQ
+1411 EFSRFGRLVSSKRVQ
-1426 EMRSDPDCHILQG
+1426 EVKSDPDCHILQG

-1460 SVHAS
+1460 SVYAS
-1465 GTEVTGRIKLP
+1465 GAEVTGRIRLLP
-1476 STVEDADMRR
+1476 TVKDADTRR

-1499 HVNCLTDVGAKEV
+1499 HVNCLTDIGAKEV

-1521 QSGVTFAEGLADV
+1521 QSGAAFNEGLADV

-1546 TSEKEVVNDIFV
+1546 TSEKEVVNDMFV
-1558 FNAATGELALFIL
+1558 FNAATGELAMFIL

-1593 DGAPV
+1593 DGAPI

-1610 AQPKRVL
+1610 AQPKKVL
-1617 LPPAIKRSTTGP
+1617 LPPVTKRSTTGP
-1629 TSEVSDKLKKT
+1629 TLEISDKLKKT
-1640 LSRVIEVSVADI
+1640 LSRVIEVPVADI
-1652 HDRDNLADL
+1652 HDGDILADL

-1671 LNEVNQVFNVSIPA
+1671 LNEINQVFNVSIPA

-1693 VASISKCLGS
+1693 VASISKCLAS
-1703 HLGLH
+1703 YLAVH

-1713 PEDLAD
+1713 PEGLAD
-1719 ADSVDSDSDIP
+1719 ADSVESDSDMP

-1796 QLNMDSTFADLIAL
+1796 QLNMDSTFADLVAL
-1810 ISALEMGQSL
+1810 VPALDIGQSL
-1820 PSVPASLTT
+1820 SSLPASLIT
-1829 QGSDLDNAQQA
+1829 QASDIEKAQHA
-1840 FEQIRFDYDVY
+1840 FEQIRFDYDIY

-1884 CNLAVMQPGDQLPK
+1884 CDLAVMQPGDRLPK
-1898 IKYLPVHEKLMQQLY
+1898 INYLPAHEKLVQQLY
-1913 EILRDGMLVATS
+1913 NVLRDGMLVATS
-1925 KSGLVRTD
+1925 HCGLVRSD
-1933 KPVDSTPSTQL
+1933 KPVDPTSSTRL
-1944 LEEINVRAPQ
+1944 LEEINTKAPQ
-1954 HASEHNLLHITG
+1954 HASEHSLLHITG

-2011 SFLENALSG
+2011 SFLGNAFSG
-2020 RPSSGT
+2020 RQSSGT

-2036 GGTTGHVLDHLVRC
+2036 GGTTGHVLDYLVRS

-2090 ADALIG
+2090 TDSLIG

-2112 LEHSTGNIH
+2112 LEISTGNIH
-2121 RMLRPDG
+2121 KMLRPDG

-2156 DGRRHVIASE
+2156 DGRQHVIASE
-2166 HFWNTSMRKAGFQ
+2166 HFWNTSMHKAGFQ

-2185 GDTLEAR
+2185 GDSLEAR
-2192 TLRIITGFRA
+2192 TLRVVAGFRA
-2202 PAVVE
+2202 PAVNE
-2207 SYTPRLDS
+2207 INTPRLDS
-2215 RNTETVVE
+2215 RDTETAVE
-2223 TVMYKQ
+2223 SVMYKQ
-2229 TDGIPLFA
+2229 ADEIPLFA
-2237 DVYYPPCV
+2237 DIYYPPTV
-2245 SDEPRP
+2245 SNEPRP
-2251 IALMIH
+2251 IGEIY
-2257 GGGHVMLSRR
+2257 GHPFMH
-2267 DIRPKQTAHLH
+2267 I
-2278 SLGFLPVS
+2278 
-2286 IDYRLCPE
+2286 C
-2294 TTLIEGPMR
+2294 
-2303 DVSDAM
+2303 DAN
-2309 AWARSTFCSL
+2309 SEPCS
-2319 PLLCPGLTVDPSRI
+2319 
-2333 VVVGWSTGGHLAMTT
+2333 
-2348 AFTSIER
+2348 
-2355 GLSPPDAIL
+2355 
-2364 AFYCPTDYEDP
+2364 
-2375 VWAHPNYPENT
+2375 
-2386 DADGLSVMEYN
+2386 
-2397 LLEGVQDRPIT
+2397 
-2408 AYNVP
+2408 
-2413 LSSRSSSKAGG
+2413 
-2424 TPASG
+2424 
-2429 WMAPDDP
+2429 PDDP
-2436 RSRIVLHMN
+2436 RRRPRYALSQGHSSKADGAPTLAR
-2445 WKGQCLPVLLRG
+2445 
-2457 LPPSSSLSP
+2457 LPPGLDRLPSLP
-2466 SDAEQLMSQP
+2466 RDY
-2476 QPGIE
+2476 ID
-2481 EIQRVSPYA
+2481 R
-2490 QIQKGIYRTP
+2490 
-2500 TFVIHGT
+2500 
-2507 EDDLIPYEQSVRTVQ
+2507 
-2522 ALKDMGVR
+2522 R
-2530 AEVSVPQGK
+2530 ANAGC
-2539 AHLFDMF
+2539 
-2546 KDADGSSWEIVK
+2546 
-2558 RGYNFLKEVVS
+2558 
-2569 GK
+2569 

>member
-1 MAMAPSALVFGSQ
+1 MSPAPSALVFGSQ

-25 LRAALLLDPRLYS
+25 LRAALLLDPRLYR
-38 LRTSIE
+38 LRISIE
-44 SLPEIWPVLAA
+44 SLPEIWPALAVSDPA
-55 SNPELERASG
+55 LERVAG
-65 PAEKALRQLCRWLSR
+65 AAEKALRQLCRWLSHS
-80 GEFPDATGIS
+80 EFPDATEIS
-90 ELPATFVTPFTV
+90 ELPATFATPFTV

-109 MRYTDEEGGL
+109 MQYTDEDGGL
-119 GHDDILRGVRSNGG
+119 GHADVLRAVQNNGG
-133 VQGFCTGLLSAVSVA
+133 VQGFCTGFLTAVSVA
-148 TSPDLEALSR
+148 TSPDIDALSR

-177 LIDSDVSSAA
+177 LIDSDVSSVA
-187 VRSRAGR
+187 VRSRAGK
-194 KGLEDCLAQFP
+194 KGLEDSLAQFP

-218 TVTAPA
+218 TVTAPT
-224 ASLDALSQSL
+224 ASLDALPQSL
-234 VSNGLSARLLDL
+234 ASNGFSAKRFNL
-246 RGRFHHPAQR
+246 RGRFHHPAHK
-256 KALESLLKLVTS
+256 KALEGLQNLVAS

-274 PHSELLA
+274 FYLELLA
-281 PVYSNINGQLLSSDS
+281 PVYSNIDGQLLSSDS
-296 IVDTLLQSILVQRC
+296 IIDTLLQSILVQRC
-310 DWHASISTA
+310 DWYASISTA
-319 LHKCNNGG
+319 LHKCSSGG
-327 KINIVQFSL
+327 KTSVVQFSL
-336 VECIPPSILRQARFS
+336 VECIPPSILRQARLS
-351 VQRMMDVPVQS
+351 VQRITDVPVQS
-362 PLATVPASLNSVGVR
+362 SPATVLTSLNAVGAR
-377 TPSAEP
+377 IQTSEP

-426 RRSPDDKVKFWGNF
+426 RRSPDEKVKFWGNF

-464 QQRLALQVAYQT
+464 QQRLVLQVAYQT
-476 LESAEYSGIAGT
+476 LESAEYSGLAGI
-488 KASRDVGCY
+488 KASKDVGCY

-569 ALAGGIS
+569 ALAGGVS

-612 EGVGLVFLKRLSAA
+612 EGVGLVFLKPLSAA
-626 LADHDYIMGVIA
+626 LADHDKIMGVIA

-663 RKVVSEAGLHPHDI
+663 RKVVSEAGLHPHDV

-702 GGSDR
+702 GGIDR
-707 AEPLTIASVKGN
+707 AGPLAVASVKGN

-724 GASGVASLI
+724 GAS
-733 KTVLML
+733 
-739 QHGMVPLQANH
+739 
-750 TTLNPKIAPLEQ
+750 
-762 DKVIIPHTTQPW
+762 
-774 SASFKAACIN
+774 
-784 NYGAAGSNAAMI
+784 AGSNAAMI
-796 VTEAPAGAKSERQE
+796 VTEAPTGGRSEKQG
-810 TLPKYPI
+810 TLQKCPI

-831 TELLRSLS
+831 KELLRSLR

-852 LANSQ
+852 LANTQ
-857 NRGFPHALITSVTS
+857 NHGFPHALITSVTS

-885 RNISLQAATPTE
+885 RNNLLQTVTPTE

-926 AHLRD
+926 THLSN
-931 CDGILTST
+931 CDDILTSA

-968 YSCAM
+968 YACAM
-973 TWIDAGVVPAA
+973 AWIDAGVAPAA

-996 TVSGVLSLKD
+996 SVSGVLSLKD
-1006 GLDLTTGRAK
+1006 GLNLITGRAK

-1022 GPEPGSMISVQA
+1022 GPEPGSMVSIQA
-1034 DVQTVTRLMR
+1034 DVQTVTRLMK
-1044 AAETKDPKV
+1044 AAETKDPKE

-1067 VVGSA
+1067 VVGNA
-1072 DAADRLEATL
+1072 DAADRLEAAL

-1095 HGFHSKFTEPLLP
+1095 HGFHSKLTEPLLP

-1113 AGRLAFRTPRYP
+1113 AERLTFRTPEYP

-1146 TRTPVYY
+1146 TRTAVYY
-1153 TEAVARI
+1153 TEALARI

-1173 TGGSVTGMIR
+1173 TGGSVAGMIR
-1183 SALNITSD
+1183 NALNVPSD
-1191 HLIQAI
+1191 HLIQAV

-1203 GTAALADATVSL
+1203 GIAALADATAKL

-1222 QFWPFHRSERPRY
+1222 QFWSFHRSERACY
-1235 QQLELPLYQF
+1235 QPLELPPYQF

-1250 WLDWKDTVA
+1250 WLDWKDTVT
-1259 EQTNVPNP
+1259 EQAIVAHSTS
-1267 TREETPAEEFLTFVK
+1267 EETPVEEFLTFVK
-1282 YGDRTKQQAEFRIS
+1282 YKDSTKQQAEFRIS

-1308 HAVLT
+1308 HAVLA

-1327 QAGRIVYS
+1327 QAGQKVYS
-1335 NTSETQIIPSVED
+1335 DTSGAQIIPSVED

-1356 VGDRVIILQLQQSPF
+1356 VGDRVIILRLQQSPF
-1371 SKTAWTFRFCSRP
+1371 LKTAWTFCFCSRP
-1384 ATGASA
+1384 STGVSA
-1390 EEQLHASG
+1390 EEQLHATG
-1398 TIVLRANDTKTAA
+1398 TVILRANDTKTAA
-1411 EFSRFGRLVSRKRVQ
+1411 EFSRFGRLVSSNRVQ
-1426 EMRSDPDCHILQG
+1426 EMRSDSDCHILQG

-1460 SVHAS
+1460 SVYAS
-1465 GTEVTGRIKLP
+1465 GAEVTGRIRLP
-1476 STVEDADMRR
+1476 PAVKDADTRR

-1521 QSGVTFAEGLADV
+1521 QSGATFTEGLADV

-1558 FNAATGELALFIL
+1558 FSAATGELTLFIL

-1598 KVAVPVQ
+1598 KVVVPVQ

-1617 LPPAIKRSTTGP
+1617 LPPATKRSTTGP
-1629 TSEVSDKLKKT
+1629 TLAISEKLKKT
-1640 LSRVIEVSVADI
+1640 LSRVIEVPVDDI
-1652 HDRDNLADL
+1652 NDGDILADL

-1671 LNEVNQVFNVSIPA
+1671 LNEMNQVFNVSIPA

-1693 VASISKCLGS
+1693 VASISKCLAS
-1703 HLGLH
+1703 YLGVH

-1719 ADSVDSDSDIP
+1719 ADSVDSDSDVP

-1749 DLLAEHLEYDGTI
+1749 DLLAEHLEYDGII

-1796 QLNMDSTFADLIAL
+1796 QLNMDSTFADLVAL
-1810 ISALEMGQSL
+1810 VPALDIGQSL
-1820 PSVPASLTT
+1820 SSLPASLTT
-1829 QGSDLDNAQQA
+1829 QGSDIENAQHA
-1840 FEQIRFDYDVY
+1840 FEQIRFDYDIY
-1851 TKETGFYDFWKRV
+1851 TKETAFYEFWKRV

-1884 CNLAVMQPGDQLPK
+1884 CDLSVMQPGDRLPK
-1898 IKYLPVHEKLMQQLY
+1898 MNYLPAHEKLVQQLY
-1913 EILRDGMLVATS
+1913 NILRDGMLVATS
-1925 KSGLVRTD
+1925 DSGLVRSD
-1933 KPVDSTPSTQL
+1933 KPVDLTSSTRL
-1944 LEEINVRAPQ
+1944 LEEINTKAPQ
-1954 HASEHNLLHITG
+1954 HASEHGLLHITA

-2011 SFLENALSG
+2011 SFLGNAFSG

-2036 GGTTGHVLDHLVRC
+2036 GGTTGHVLDYLVRS

-2090 ADALIG
+2090 ANSLIG

-2112 LEHSTGNIH
+2112 LEISTGNI
-2121 RMLRPDG
+2121 RKMLRPDG

-2135 TRNMYWF
+2135 TRNIYWF

-2156 DGRRHVIASE
+2156 DGRQHAIAPE

-2185 GDTLEAR
+2185 GDSLEAR
-2192 TLRIITGFRA
+2192 TLRVITGFRA
-2202 PAVVE
+2202 PAVKE
-2207 SYTPRLDS
+2207 TYTPRLDS
-2215 RNTETVVE
+2215 KDTETAVE
-2223 TVMYKQ
+2223 SVMYKQ

-2237 DVYYPPCV
+2237 DIYYPPSV
-2245 SDEPRP
+2245 SNEPRP

-2257 GGGHVMLSRR
+2257 GGGHIMLSRK

-2294 TTLIEGPMR
+2294 TTLTEGPMR

-2309 AWARSTFCSL
+2309 AWVRNTLCSL
-2319 PLLCPGLTVDPSRI
+2319 HLLCPGLTLDPSR
-2333 VVVGWSTGGHLAMTT
+2333 VVIVGWSTGGHLAMTT

-2375 VWAHPNYPENT
+2375 VWTQPNYPENT
-2386 DADGLSVMEYN
+2386 DVDGLSVMKYN
-2397 LLEGVQDRPIT
+2397 LLEGVRERPIT
-2408 AYNVP
+2408 SYNIP
-2413 LSSRSSSKAGG
+2413 LTSRSNSKAGR
-2424 TPASG
+2424 TPAGG

-2457 LPPSSSLSP
+2457 LPSSNSLPP
-2466 SDAEQLMSQP
+2466 SDAEKLMSQP
-2476 QPGIE
+2476 QPEIE

-2490 QIQKGIYRTP
+2490 QIRRGVYRTP

-2507 EDDLIPYEQSVRTVQ
+2507 DDDLIPYEQSVRTVQ

-2546 KDADGSSWEIVK
+2546 KDADGSSWEVVR
-2558 RGYNFLKEVVS
+2558 RGYDFLKEEVS

>member
-1 MAMAPSALVFGSQ
+1 MAPAPSALVFGSQ
-14 TTLPSVEAASR
+14 TTLPSVAAASR
-25 LRAALLLDPRLYS
+25 LRAALLLDPRLYQ

-44 SLPEIWPVLAA
+44 SLTEIWPALAISDPA
-55 SNPELERASG
+55 LERVAG
-65 PAEKALRQLCRWLSR
+65 PAEKSLRQLCRWLSHS
-80 GEFPDATGIS
+80 EFPDATEIS

-109 MRYTDEEGGL
+109 MQYTDGNGRL
-119 GHDDILRGVRSNGG
+119 GHADVLRAVRNNGG
-133 VQGFCTGLLSAVSVA
+133 VQGFCTGFLTAVSVA

-158 QASVALR
+158 QACVALR

-177 LIDSDVSSAA
+177 LIDSDVSSVA
-187 VRSRAGR
+187 VRSRAGK
-194 KGLEDCLAQFP
+194 KGLEDSLAHFP

-218 TVTAPA
+218 TVTAPT

-234 VSNGLSARLLDL
+234 ASNGLSAKRFDL
-246 RGRFHHPAQR
+246 RGRFHHPAHK
-256 KALESLLKLVTS
+256 KALEGLYNLAAS

-274 PHSELLA
+274 SHSELLA
-281 PVYSNINGQLLSSDS
+281 PVYSNIDGQLLSSDS
-296 IVDTLLQSILVQRC
+296 IIDTLLQSILVRRC
-310 DWHASISTA
+310 DWYASITTA
-319 LHKCNNGG
+319 LHKCSSGG
-327 KINIVQFSL
+327 KTSVVQFSL
-336 VECIPPSILRQARFS
+336 VECIPPSVLRQARLS
-351 VQRMMDVPVQS
+351 VQRITDVPVQS
-362 PLATVPASLNSVGVR
+362 SPENVPTPLNAVGAR
-377 TPSAEP
+377 IQTSEP

-400 EYWQLLAQGTSMCR
+400 EYWQLLAQGTCMCR

-426 RRSPDDKVKFWGNF
+426 RRSPDEKLKFWGNF

-464 QQRLALQVAYQT
+464 QQRLVLQVAYQT
-476 LESAEYSGIAGT
+476 LESAEYSGLAGI

-569 ALAGGIS
+569 ALAGGVS

-612 EGVGLVFLKRLSAA
+612 EGVGLVFLKPLSAA
-626 LADHDYIMGVIA
+626 LADHDNIMGVIA

-663 RKVVSEAGLHPHDI
+663 RKVVSEAGLHPHDV

-707 AEPLTIASVKGN
+707 AGPLAIASVKGN

-724 GASGVASLI
+724 GAS
-733 KTVLML
+733 
-739 QHGMVPLQANH
+739 
-750 TTLNPKIAPLEQ
+750 
-762 DKVIIPHTTQPW
+762 
-774 SASFKAACIN
+774 
-784 NYGAAGSNAAMI
+784 AGSNAAMI
-796 VTEAPAGAKSERQE
+796 VTEAPTGARSEKQG
-810 TLPKYPI
+810 TLTKCPI

-831 TELLRSLS
+831 RELLRSFRS
-839 SRAPDCLASLAFQ
+839 HSPDCLASLAFQ
-852 LANSQ
+852 LANTQ

-885 RNISLQAATPTE
+885 RINSLQTVAPTE
-897 RPVVLAFGGQVARSV
+897 RPIVLAFGGQVARSV
-912 GLSRQVYDSSAVLR
+912 GLSRQVYDNSAVLR
-926 AHLRD
+926 THLSN
-931 CDGILTST
+931 CDDILTSA
-939 GLNSIFPAIFQ
+939 GLKSIFPAIFQ

-968 YSCAM
+968 YACAM
-973 TWIDAGVVPAA
+973 TWIDAGVIPAA

-996 TVSGVLSLKD
+996 SVGGVLSLKD
-1006 GLDLTTGRAK
+1006 GLSLITGRAK

-1022 GPEPGSMISVQA
+1022 GPEPGSMVSVQA
-1034 DVQTVTRLMR
+1034 DVQTVTRLMK
-1044 AAETKDPKV
+1044 AADAMDPEDA
-1053 TLEIACFNG
+1053 LEIACFNG

-1072 DAADRLEATL
+1072 DAADRLEAAL

-1113 AGRLAFRTPRYP
+1113 AERLTFRTPKYL

-1146 TRTPVYY
+1146 TRTAVYY
-1153 TEAVARI
+1153 TEALVRI
-1160 AARLGP
+1160 AARLGAS
-1166 CTWLEVG
+1166 TWLEVG
-1173 TGGSVTGMIR
+1173 TGGSVAGMIR
-1183 SALNITSD
+1183 SALNVPSD
-1191 HLIQAI
+1191 HLIQAV

-1203 GTAALADATVSL
+1203 GTAALADATVNL

-1222 QFWPFHRSERPRY
+1222 QFWPFHRSERACY
-1235 QQLELPLYQF
+1235 QPLELPPYQF

-1259 EQTNVPNP
+1259 EQTTVTHS
-1267 TREETPAEEFLTFVK
+1267 TRDETPVEEFLSFVK
-1282 YGDRTKQQAEFRIS
+1282 YKDSTKQQAEFRIS

-1308 HAVLT
+1308 HAVLA

-1327 QAGRIVYS
+1327 QAGQMVHS
-1335 NTSETQIIPSVED
+1335 DTSGTLIIPSVED

-1356 VGDRVIILQLQQSPF
+1356 VGDRVIILRLQQSPF
-1371 SKTAWTFRFCSRP
+1371 LKTAWTFCFCSRP
-1384 ATGASA
+1384 VTGDSA
-1390 EEQLHASG
+1390 EEQLHATG
-1398 TIVLRANDTKTAA
+1398 TVVLRANDTKTAA
-1411 EFSRFGRLVSRKRVQ
+1411 EFSRFGRLVSSKRVQ
-1426 EMRSDPDCHILQG
+1426 EVKSDPDCHILQG

-1460 SVHAS
+1460 SVYAS
-1465 GTEVTGRIKLP
+1465 GAEVTGRIRLLP
-1476 STVEDADMRR
+1476 TVKDADTRR

-1521 QSGVTFAEGLADV
+1521 QSGAAFTEGLADV
-1534 DASWIVHSSYHP
+1534 AASWIVHSSYHP

-1558 FNAATGELALFIL
+1558 FNAATGELAMFIL

-1593 DGAPV
+1593 DGAPI

-1605 SPALR
+1605 SPSLR

-1617 LPPAIKRSTTGP
+1617 LPPVTKRSTTKP
-1629 TSEVSDKLKKT
+1629 TLEISDKLKKT
-1640 LSRVIEVSVADI
+1640 LSRVIEVPVADI
-1652 HDRDNLADL
+1652 HDGDILADL

-1671 LNEVNQVFNVSIPA
+1671 LNEINQVFNVSIPA

-1693 VASISKCLGS
+1693 VASISKCLAS
-1703 HLGLH
+1703 YLGVH

-1719 ADSVDSDSDIP
+1719 ADSVESDSDMP

-1796 QLNMDSTFADLIAL
+1796 QLNMDSTFADLVAL
-1810 ISALEMGQSL
+1810 VPALDIGQSL
-1820 PSVPASLTT
+1820 SSLPASLIT
-1829 QGSDLDNAQQA
+1829 QGSDIEKAQHA
-1840 FEQIRFDYDVY
+1840 FEQIRFDYDIY
-1851 TKETGFYDFWKRV
+1851 TKETGFYGFWKRV
-1864 YPAQSRLVL
+1864 YAAQSRLVL

-1884 CNLAVMQPGDQLPK
+1884 CDLAVMQPGDRLPK
-1898 IKYLPVHEKLMQQLY
+1898 IDYLPAHEKLVQQLY
-1913 EILRDGMLVATS
+1913 NILRDGMLVATS
-1925 KSGLVRTD
+1925 HCGLVRSD
-1933 KPVDSTPSTQL
+1933 NPVDPTSSTRL
-1944 LEEINVRAPQ
+1944 LEEINTKAPQ
-1954 HASEHNLLHITG
+1954 HASEHSLLHNTG

-1974 GAADP
+1974 GGADP

-2011 SFLENALSG
+2011 SFLGNAFSG
-2020 RPSSGT
+2020 RQSSGT

-2036 GGTTGHVLDHLVRC
+2036 GGTTGHVLDYLVRS

-2090 ADALIG
+2090 ADSLIG

-2112 LEHSTGNIH
+2112 LEISTGNIH
-2121 RMLRPDG
+2121 KMLRPDG

-2156 DGRRHVIASE
+2156 DGRQHVIASE
-2166 HFWNTSMRKAGFQ
+2166 HFWNTSMHKAGFQ

-2185 GDTLEAR
+2185 GDSLEAR
-2192 TLRIITGFRA
+2192 TLRVIAGFRA
-2202 PAVVE
+2202 PAVNE
-2207 SYTPRLDS
+2207 TYTPRLDI
-2215 RNTETVVE
+2215 RDTETAVE
-2223 TVMYKQ
+2223 SVMYKQ
-2229 TDGIPLFA
+2229 ADEIPLFA
-2237 DVYYPPCV
+2237 DIYYPPTV
-2245 SDEPRP
+2245 SNEPHP

-2257 GGGHVMLSRR
+2257 GGGHIMLSRK

-2294 TTLIEGPMR
+2294 TTLTEGPMR

-2309 AWARSTFCSL
+2309 AWARSTLCTL
-2319 PLLCPGLTVDPSRI
+2319 PLLCHGLTLDPSRV

-2375 VWAHPNYPENT
+2375 VWMQPNYPEKT
-2386 DADGLSVMEYN
+2386 DVDGLSVMKYN

-2408 AYNVP
+2408 AYNIP
-2413 LSSRSSSKAGG
+2413 LTSRSNSKAGG
-2424 TPASG
+2424 TPAGG

-2457 LPPSSSLSP
+2457 LPPSNSLSP
-2466 SDAEQLMSQP
+2466 VDAEKLMSQP
-2476 QPGIE
+2476 QPEIE

-2490 QIQKGIYRTP
+2490 QIQRGVYRTP

-2507 EDDLIPYEQSVRTVQ
+2507 DDDLIPYEQSVRTVQ

-2539 AHLFDMF
+2539 AHLFDML
-2546 KDADGSSWEIVK
+2546 KDTDGSSWEVVK
-2558 RGYNFLKEVVS
+2558 RGYDFLKEEVS

>member
-1 MAMAPSALVFGSQ
+1 MAPAPFALVFGSQ
-14 TTLPSVEAASR
+14 TTLPSAEVASR
-25 LRAALLLDPRLYS
+25 LRAGLLLNPRLYP

-44 SLPEIWPVLAA
+44 ALPEIWPVLRA
-55 SNPELERASG
+55 SDPALERVAG
-65 PAEKALRQLCRWLSR
+65 PTEKALRQLCRWLSHE
-80 GEFPDATGIS
+80 EFPDATEIS
-90 ELPATFVTPFTV
+90 KLPATFVTPFTV

-109 MRYTDEEGGL
+109 LHYADEEGGL
-119 GHDDILRGVRSNGG
+119 GHADVLRAVRNNGG
-133 VQGFCTGLLSAVSVA
+133 VQGFCTGLLTAVMVA
-148 TSPDLEALSR
+148 TSQDVEVLSR

-177 LIDSDVSSAA
+177 LIDSDVSSIA
-187 VRSRAGR
+187 VRSRDGK

-205 GAYISVITDELNA
+205 GAYISVITDELSS
-218 TVTAPA
+218 TVTAPTV
-224 ASLDALSQSL
+224 SVDALLQSL
-234 VSNGLSARLLDL
+234 SSRGLSAKSFDL
-246 RGRFHHPAQR
+246 RGRFHHSAHK
-256 KALESLLKLVTS
+256 KALESLRKLVAS
-268 NPAFQF
+268 NPDFQLC
-274 PHSELLA
+274 HTELMA
-281 PVYSNINGQLLSSDS
+281 PVHSNIDGQLLPSAS
-296 IVDTLLQSILVQRC
+296 IIDTLLQSILVQRC

-319 LHKCNNGG
+319 LKQCSDE
-327 KINIVQFSL
+327 KATVIQFGL
-336 VECIPPSILRQARFS
+336 VECIPSSVLRQARLS
-351 VQRMMDVPVQS
+351 VQRVTDVPLQS
-362 PLATVPASLNSVGVR
+362 THATVPLALSSVAR
-377 TPSAEP
+377 RAPTPEP

-426 RRSPDDKVKFWGNF
+426 RRSPGDKLKFWGNF
-440 VNDVDAF
+440 INDVDAF

-464 QQRLALQVAYQT
+464 QQRLVLQVAYQT
-476 LESAEYSGIAGT
+476 LESAEYSGLAGI
-488 KASRDVGCY
+488 KASREVGCY

-511 HPPNAFSSLGT
+511 HQPNAFSSLGT

-569 ALAGGIS
+569 ALAGGVS

-612 EGVGLVFLKRLSAA
+612 EGVGLVFLKPLSAA
-626 LADHDYIMGVIA
+626 LADHDNIMGVIA

-650 ITVPHSESQIELY
+650 ITVPHSESQIALY
-663 RKVVSEAGLHPHDI
+663 RKVVSEAGLHPHDV

-690 DPIEFTSIRTVF
+690 DPIEFTSIRAVF

-707 AEPLTIASVKGN
+707 AEPLSIASVKGN

-724 GASGVASLI
+724 GASGIASLI

-739 QHGMVPLQANH
+739 QNGVIPKQANH
-750 TTLNPKIAPLEQ
+750 TALNPKIAPLER
-762 DKVIIPHTTQPW
+762 DKVIIPLTTQPW
-774 SASFKAACIN
+774 SARFRAACIN

-796 VTEAPAGAKSERQE
+796 VTEAPSGARSEKKR
-810 TLPKYPI
+810 TLTKYPV
-817 YVSANTASSLKAYC
+817 YVSAYTASSLKAYC
-831 TELLRSLS
+831 AELFQFMN
-839 SRAPDCLASLAFQ
+839 SRAADCLANLTFQ
-852 LANSQ
+852 LANRQ
-857 NRGFPHALITSVTS
+857 NRSFPHALITSVAS
-871 KAELEDQL
+871 KDELAEQL
-879 SAAVEN
+879 SAVVES
-885 RNISLQAATPTE
+885 RDIPLQAASPTE
-897 RPVVLAFGGQVARSV
+897 RPIILAFGGQVARWV
-912 GLSRQVYDSSAVLR
+912 GLSRQVYDSSGLLR

-931 CDGILTST
+931 CDDILTSV

-950 KEPIADVVLL
+950 TEPIADLVLL
-960 HSALFSAQ
+960 HSALFSVQ
-968 YSCAM
+968 YACAL
-973 TWIDAGVVPAA
+973 TWLDAGVVPAA

-996 TVSGVLSLKD
+996 AVSGVLSLRD
-1006 GLDLTTGRAK
+1006 GLTLITARAK

-1022 GPEPGSMISVQA
+1022 GPEPGSMVSVQA
-1034 DVQTVTRLMR
+1034 DIQTVTRLM
-1044 AAETKDPKV
+1044 KV
-1053 TLEIACFNG
+1053 VQANNPGDMLEIACFNG

-1072 DAADRLEATL
+1072 DAADRLQAAL
-1082 AQESIRYK
+1082 SQESIRYK

-1095 HGFHSKFTEPLLP
+1095 HGFHSQFTEPILS

-1113 AGRLAFRTPRYP
+1113 AEKLAFRNAKYP
-1125 IETCSSGSSWTEFN
+1125 IETCSSGSSWSEFN
-1139 ASMIVQH
+1139 AALIVQH

-1153 TEAVARI
+1153 TEALNRI
-1160 AARLGP
+1160 TARLGP

-1173 TGGSVTGMIR
+1173 AGGSVAGMIR
-1183 SALNITSD
+1183 SALSTPSD
-1191 HLIQAI
+1191 HLIQAV
-1197 NLAGET
+1197 NNCGET
-1203 GTAALADATVSL
+1203 ASAALADTMASL
-1215 WKSGHKL
+1215 WKSGHQV
-1222 QFWPFHRSERPRY
+1222 QFWPFHRSERAGY
-1235 QQLELPLYQF
+1235 QPLELPPYQF

-1250 WLDWKDTVA
+1250 WLDWKDTVSG
-1259 EQTNVPNP
+1259 QTEDDHR

-1282 YGDRTKQQAEFRIS
+1282 YSDSTKQQAEFRIS
-1296 TQHEKYSFFVKG
+1296 MEHEKYSFFVKG
-1308 HAVLT
+1308 HAVLA

-1327 QAGRIVYS
+1327 QAAQLVSS
-1335 NTSETQIIPSVED
+1335 NTSETQALPSVED

-1356 VGDRVIILQLQQSPF
+1356 ASNRVISLRLQQSPF
-1371 SKTAWTFRFCSRP
+1371 SKTAWTFCFCSRP
-1384 ATGASA
+1384 AKSTSA
-1390 EEQLHASG
+1390 EEQLHATG
-1398 TIVLRANDTKTAA
+1398 TVVMRANDARTAA
-1411 EFSRFGRLVSRKRVQ
+1411 EFSRFGRLISSKHYQ
-1426 EMRSDPDCHILQG
+1426 EMKSDPNSHILQG

-1465 GTEVTGRIKLP
+1465 GPEVTGRVKLP
-1476 STVEDADMRR
+1476 ATVQDSDIRR

-1499 HVNCLTDVGAKEV
+1499 HVNCLSDAGAKEV

-1521 QSGVTFAEGLADV
+1521 QPGVAFTERLADV

-1546 TSEKEVVNDIFV
+1546 TSDKEVANDIFV

-1582 LGRVLSRANTA
+1582 LTRVLSRANTA
-1593 DGAPV
+1593 E
-1598 KVAVPVQ
+1598 AVPVKMVVQ
-1605 SPALR
+1605 DKSPAMK
-1610 AQPKRVL
+1610 AQPKAVL
-1617 LPPAIKRSTTGP
+1617 VPPPVKRSPSGQ
-1629 TSEVSDKLKKT
+1629 SSDISAKLKNT
-1640 LSRVIEVSVADI
+1640 LSRVIEVPVANI
-1652 HDRDNLADL
+1652 HDSDILADL

-1671 LNEVNQVFNVSIPA
+1671 LTEINQVFHVSIPA
-1685 DEFALLTD
+1685 DEFAVLTD
-1693 VASISKCLGS
+1693 VASISKCLGTY
-1703 HLGLH
+1703 LGVH
-1708 DSGSQ
+1708 DNGSQ
-1713 PEDLAD
+1713 PEDLGD
-1719 ADSVDSDSDIP
+1719 VDSIDSDSDVP
-1730 TGAVTSGIT
+1730 TGGATSGIT
-1739 TPDDSVSRLA
+1739 TPDDSVARLA
-1749 DLLAEHLEYDGTI
+1749 DLVAEHLEYDGTI

-1777 SIELANDIK
+1777 SIELASDIK

-1796 QLNMDSTFADLIAL
+1796 QLNVDSTFADLVAL
-1810 ISALEMGQSL
+1810 VRGLSVGQSL
-1820 PSVPASLTT
+1820 PSLPPSLTE
-1829 QGSDLDNAQQA
+1829 GSNLDNAQQA
-1840 FEQIRFDYDVY
+1840 FEQVRFDYDFY
-1851 TKETGFYDFWKRV
+1851 AKETGFYDFWKRV

-1884 CNLAVMQPGDQLPK
+1884 CDIATIQPGDRLPT
-1898 IKYLPVHEKLMQQLY
+1898 IKYLPVHEKLVQQLY
-1913 EILRDGMLVATS
+1913 NVLRDGMLVATS
-1925 KSGLVRTD
+1925 DSGLVRTD
-1933 KPVDSTPSTQL
+1933 KSVDRTPAAQL
-1944 LEEINVRAPQ
+1944 LKEIHSKAPQ
-1954 HASEHNLLHITG
+1954 HIAEHNLLHITG
-1966 SKLADCLT
+1966 SKLGDCLT

-2011 SFLENALSG
+2011 SFLGNAFSG

-2036 GGTTGHVLDHLVRC
+2036 GGTTGHVLDYLVRC

-2090 ADALIG
+2090 ADALMG
-2096 KFHAVI
+2096 KFHGVI

-2112 LEHSTGNIH
+2112 LEISTGNIH
-2121 RMLRPDG
+2121 KMLRPDG

-2156 DGRRHVIASE
+2156 DGRPHVIASE
-2166 HFWNTSMRKAGFQ
+2166 HFWSTSMRKAGFQ

-2192 TLRIITGFRA
+2192 TLRVIAGFRA
-2202 PAVVE
+2202 PAPVE
-2207 SYTPRLDS
+2207 VSTPRLDS
-2215 RNTETVVE
+2215 RDTETAVE
-2223 TVMYKQ
+2223 TVLYKQ
-2229 TDGIPLFA
+2229 AEKTPLFA
-2237 DVYYPPCV
+2237 DIYYPPSV

-2257 GGGHVMLSRR
+2257 GGGHVMLSRK

-2278 SLGFLPVS
+2278 SLGFLPIS

-2294 TTLIEGPMR
+2294 TTLTEGPMR

-2309 AWARSTFCSL
+2309 AWARSTLPSL
-2319 PLLCPGLTVDPSRI
+2319 PLLCPGLAIDPTRV

-2364 AFYCPTDYEDP
+2364 AFYCPTDYGDP
-2375 VWAHPNYPENT
+2375 IWAQPNYPENT
-2386 DADGLSVMEYN
+2386 DADGLSHMKYN
-2397 LLEGVQDRPIT
+2397 LLEGVQKRPIT
-2408 AYNVP
+2408 SYNIP
-2413 LSSRSSSKAGG
+2413 PSSISSSKAGR
-2424 TPASG
+2424 TPAGG
-2429 WMAPDDP
+2429 WMAPDDA

-2457 LPPSSSLSP
+2457 LPHSDSVSLSE
-2466 SDAEQLMSQP
+2466 AEQLMSQS
-2476 QPGIE
+2476 QPDIE
-2481 EIQRVSPYA
+2481 EIQPISPYA
-2490 QIQKGIYRTP
+2490 QIQKGNYRTP

-2507 EDDLIPYEQSVRTVQ
+2507 EDDLIPYQQSVRTVQ
-2522 ALKDMGVR
+2522 ALKDKGVR

-2539 AHLFDMF
+2539 VHLFDMLR
-2546 KDADGSSWEIVK
+2546 DADGSSWEVVK
-2558 RGYNFLKEVVS
+2558 RGYDFLKEIVS
-2569 GK
+2569 GT

>member
-1 MAMAPSALVFGSQ
+1 MVPTPSALVFGSQ
-14 TTLPSVEAASR
+14 TTLPSSAVASR
-25 LRAALLLDPRLYS
+25 LRAALLLDPRLYP

-44 SLPEIWPVLAA
+44 TLPEIWPVLLA
-55 SNPELERASG
+55 SDPALKRVSG
-65 PAEKALRQLCRWLSR
+65 TVEKALRRLGRWLSHE
-80 GEFPDATGIS
+80 EFSATTEVS

-109 MRYTDEEGGL
+109 LRYTDEASGS
-119 GHDDILRGVRSNGG
+119 GHGNVLRSVRTNGG
-133 VQGFCTGLLSAVSVA
+133 VQGFCTGLLTAVTVA
-148 TSPDLEALSR
+148 TSPDVEALSR
-158 QASVALR
+158 QACVALR

-177 LIDSDVSSAA
+177 LMAFDVSSVA
-187 VRSRAGR
+187 VRSRAG
-194 KGLEDCLAQFP
+194 KKALEDCLAQFP
-205 GAYISVITDELNA
+205 GAYISVFTDDSNS
-218 TVTAPA
+218 TVTAPT

-234 VSNGLSARLLDL
+234 TSNGLSAKRFDL
-246 RGRFHHPAQR
+246 RGRFHHSAHTE
-256 KALESLLKLVTS
+256 ALESLRRLVAS
-268 NPAFQF
+268 NSGFQLSN
-274 PHSELLA
+274 SELMA

-296 IVDTLLQSILVQRC
+296 IIDTLLQSILVERC
-310 DWHASISTA
+310 DWHAPISTA
-319 LHKCNNGG
+319 LKQCSDEEATV
-327 KINIVQFSL
+327 VQFGL
-336 VECIPPSILRQARFS
+336 VECIPSSVLRQTRLS
-351 VQRMMDVPVQS
+351 VQRVTDVPVQS
-362 PLATVPASLNSVGVR
+362 PPATVPPGLNAVSAR
-377 TPSAEP
+377 APSSER

-426 RRSPDDKVKFWGNF
+426 RRSPDEKLKFWGNF

-447 DHRFFKKS
+447 DHRFFRKS

-464 QQRLALQVAYQT
+464 QQRLLLQVAYQT
-476 LESAEYSGIAGT
+476 LESAEYSGLAGT
-488 KASRDVGCY
+488 KASSDVGCY

-563 TGECSM
+563 TGECAM
-569 ALAGGIS
+569 ALAGGVS

-612 EGVGLVFLKRLSAA
+612 EGVGLVFLKPLSAA
-626 LADHDYIMGVIA
+626 LADHDNIMGVIA

-650 ITVPHSESQIELY
+650 ITVPHSESQIDLY
-663 RKVVSEAGLHPHDI
+663 KKVVSEAGLHPHDV

-707 AEPLTIASVKGN
+707 AEPLAIASVKGN

-739 QHGMVPLQANH
+739 QHGEIPMQANH

-762 DKVIIPHTTQPW
+762 DKITIPLATQPW

-796 VTEAPAGAKSERQE
+796 VTEGPAGARSGKQGLL
-810 TLPKYPI
+810 TKYPI

-831 TELLRSLS
+831 AELLRSVK
-839 SRAPDCLASLAFQ
+839 SRAADCLASLAFQ
-852 LANSQ
+852 LANRQ
-857 NRGFPHALITSVTS
+857 NRSFPHALITSVAS
-871 KAELEDQL
+871 KAELEEQL
-879 SAAVEN
+879 SAVVETKN
-885 RNISLQAATPTE
+885 APLQAASPTE

-912 GLSRQVYDSSAVLR
+912 GLSRQLYDSSTVLR

-931 CDGILTST
+931 CDNILTSV
-939 GLNSIFPAIFQ
+939 GLSSIFPAIFQ
-950 KEPIADVVLL
+950 TEPIADVVLL
-960 HSALFSAQ
+960 HSALFSVQ
-968 YSCAM
+968 YACAL
-973 TWIDAGVVPAA
+973 TWLDAGIVPAA

-996 TVSGVLSLKD
+996 TVSGVLSLRD
-1006 GLDLTTGRAK
+1006 GLALITGRAK
-1016 LMRDAW
+1016 LMRDVW
-1022 GPEPGSMISVQA
+1022 GPEPGSMVSVQA

-1044 AAETKDPKV
+1044 VAEADNPED

-1072 DAADRLEATL
+1072 DAADRLQAAL

-1095 HGFHSKFTEPLLP
+1095 HGFHSKFTEPLLS
-1108 GLEQC
+1108 GLEHC
-1113 AGRLAFRTPRYP
+1113 AEKLAFRPPKYP
-1125 IETCSSGSSWTEFN
+1125 LETCSSGTSWTEYN

-1153 TEAVARI
+1153 TESLNRI
-1160 AARLGP
+1160 AAKHGP

-1173 TGGSVTGMIR
+1173 AGGSVAGMIR
-1183 SALNITSD
+1183 SALKAPSD

-1197 NLAGET
+1197 NLGSET
-1203 GTAALADATVSL
+1203 ATAALADAMTSL
-1215 WKSGHKL
+1215 WKSGHKV
-1222 QFWPFHRSERPRY
+1222 QFWPFHRSERACY
-1235 QQLELPLYQF
+1235 QPLELPPYQF

-1250 WLDWKDTVA
+1250 WLDWKDTVSELTEA
-1259 EQTNVPNP
+1259 ANQA
-1267 TREETPAEEFLTFVK
+1267 REETPAEELLTLYK
-1282 YGDRTKQQAEFRIS
+1282 YSDSTRQQAEFRIS
-1296 TQHEKYSFFVKG
+1296 THHEKYSFFVKG
-1308 HAVLT
+1308 HAVLA

-1327 QAGRIVYS
+1327 QAAQLVS
-1335 NTSETQIIPSVED
+1335 SDTTETQLIPSVED

-1356 VGDRVIILQLQQSPF
+1356 ASNRIISLRLQRSPF
-1371 SKTAWTFRFCSRP
+1371 SKTAWTFCFCSRP
-1384 ATGASA
+1384 TGGASA
-1390 EEQLHASG
+1390 DEQLHATG
-1398 TIVLRANDTKTAA
+1398 TVVLCANDIKTAA
-1411 EFSRFGRLVSRKRVQ
+1411 EFSRFGRLVSSKRHQ
-1426 EMRSDPDCHILQG
+1426 EMKSDPDCHIVQG

-1449 VTYADYYKGVQ
+1449 VTYGDYYKGVQ

-1465 GTEVTGRIKLP
+1465 GPEVTGRIRLP
-1476 STVEDADMRR
+1476 SSVKDADTRR

-1499 HVNCLTDVGAKEV
+1499 HVNCLSDVSAKEV

-1521 QSGVTFAEGLADV
+1521 QSGAAFAERVADV

-1546 TSEKEVVNDIFV
+1546 TSDKEVVNDIFV
-1558 FNAATGELALFIL
+1558 FNASTGELALFIL

-1582 LGRVLSRANTA
+1582 LVRVLARANTVE
-1593 DGAPV
+1593 GAPDKSSFV
-1598 KVAVPVQ
+1598 KAEPK
-1605 SPALR
+1605 PAL
-1610 AQPKRVL
+1610 ALTP
-1617 LPPAIKRSTTGP
+1617 IKRSTTGQN
-1629 TSEVSDKLKKT
+1629 SEVSARLKKT
-1640 LSRVIEVSVADI
+1640 LSRVIEVPVADI
-1652 HDRDNLADL
+1652 HDGDNLADL

-1671 LNEVNQVFNVSIPA
+1671 LNEINQVFNVSIPA
-1685 DEFALLTD
+1685 DEFALLAD
-1693 VASISKCLGS
+1693 VASIFKCLGKY
-1703 HLGLH
+1703 LGVH

-1719 ADSVDSDSDIP
+1719 TDSVDSDSDIA

-1739 TPDDSVSRLA
+1739 TPDDSVARLA
-1749 DLLAEHLEYDGTI
+1749 DLVAEHLEYDGNI
-1762 EASNNLA
+1762 EASDNLA

-1777 SIELANDIK
+1777 SIELATDIK

-1796 QLNMDSTFADLIAL
+1796 QLNMDSTFADLVAL
-1810 ISALEMGQSL
+1810 VPGLSAEQNLPSL
-1820 PSVPASLTT
+1820 PATLTT
-1829 QGSDLDNAQQA
+1829 GSRDLKNAQQA
-1840 FEQIRFDYDVY
+1840 FEQVRFDYDIY
-1851 TKETGFYDFWKRV
+1851 TKETGFYEFWKRV
-1864 YPAQSRLVL
+1864 YPTQSRLVL

-1884 CNLAVMQPGDQLPK
+1884 CDLALMQPGDRLPK
-1898 IKYLPVHEKLMQQLY
+1898 INYLPVHEKLVQQLY
-1913 EILRDGMLVATS
+1913 NILRDGMLVAAS
-1925 KSGLVRTD
+1925 DSGLVRTD
-1933 KPVDSTPSTQL
+1933 KPVDPTPATQL
-1944 LEEINVRAPQ
+1944 LEEINAKAPQ
-1954 HASEHNLLHITG
+1954 HTSEHKLLHITG
-1966 SKLADCLT
+1966 AKLGDCLT

-2011 SFLENALSG
+2011 SFLGNAFSG
-2020 RPSSGT
+2020 SPSSGT

-2036 GGTTGHVLDHLVRC
+2036 GGTTGHVLDYLVHC

-2096 KFHAVI
+2096 KFHAII

-2112 LEHSTGNIH
+2112 LEISTGNIH
-2121 RMLRPDG
+2121 KMLRPDG

-2156 DGRRHVIASE
+2156 DGRPHVIASE
-2166 HFWNTSMRKAGFQ
+2166 HFWDTSMRTAGFQ

-2185 GDTLEAR
+2185 GDTPEAR
-2192 TLRIITGFRA
+2192 TLRVIAGFRA

-2207 SYTPRLDS
+2207 SSTPRLDS
-2215 RNTETVVE
+2215 KDTETAVE
-2223 TVMYKQ
+2223 TVLYKQ
-2229 TDGIPLFA
+2229 AEETPLFA
-2237 DVYYPPCV
+2237 DIHYPPSV
-2245 SDEPRP
+2245 STEPRP

-2257 GGGHVMLSRR
+2257 GGGHIMLSRR

-2278 SLGFLPVS
+2278 SLGFLPIS

-2294 TTLIEGPMR
+2294 ITLTEGPMR

-2309 AWARSTFCSL
+2309 AWVRSTLTSL
-2319 PLLCPGLTVDPSRI
+2319 PLLCPGLTVDTSRV

-2348 AFTSIER
+2348 AFTSVER

-2375 VWAHPNYPENT
+2375 VWAEPNYPENT
-2386 DADGLSVMEYN
+2386 GADGLSVMKYD
-2397 LLEGVQDRPIT
+2397 LLEGVQKRPIT
-2408 AYNVP
+2408 AYNIP
-2413 LSSRSSSKAGG
+2413 PSSRSSSKAGG
-2424 TPASG
+2424 TPAGG

-2457 LPPSSSLSP
+2457 LPHKESVSP
-2466 SDAEQLMSQP
+2466 SEAEQLMSQS

-2481 EIQRVSPYA
+2481 EIHRVSPYA
-2490 QIQKGIYRTP
+2490 QIRKGVYRTP

-2507 EDDLIPYEQSVRTVQ
+2507 EDDLIPYQQSVRTVQ
-2522 ALKDMGVR
+2522 ALKDKGIR
-2530 AEVSVPQGK
+2530 AEISVPLGK
-2539 AHLFDMF
+2539 VHLFDMF
-2546 KDADGSSWEIVK
+2546 KDADGSSWEVVK
-2558 RGYNFLKEVVS
+2558 EGYEFLKEMVS
-2569 GK
+2569 KK